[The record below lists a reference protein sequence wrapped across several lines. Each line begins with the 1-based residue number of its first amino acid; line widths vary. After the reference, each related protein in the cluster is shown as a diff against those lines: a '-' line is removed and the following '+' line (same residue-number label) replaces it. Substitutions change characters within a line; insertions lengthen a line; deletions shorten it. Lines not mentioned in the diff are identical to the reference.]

1 MSDTT
6 PDASRPTA
14 DRRKRRAI
22 VATITAGTLAL
33 SGVGLVVIPAQAAV
47 STDAAVVINEVYG
60 GGGNNGATYTHDF
73 VELVNVSSTPVALD
87 GWTLQYAAAGADKKF
102 TAQALS
108 GTIASGSTFLVQEA
122 KGEGGATALPVPD
135 ATGTLTISG
144 TTGKIALVSDGT
156 VISGPADAAVVDYV
170 AWGDAASPA
179 AGSPA
184 PATTNATSISR
195 DASHTNTTVNSADFT
210 AGDPS
215 PQNSSLGT
223 EPTPAPTG
231 TATPSPTPTTTATPT
246 PQPTS
251 TGTPGAETITPIAAI
266 QGTGDTTPLN
276 GQTVTTE
283 GVVTAHYATG
293 GYNGYVI
300 QTPGAGGAIDL
311 GAHTVSDAVFV
322 YAKTPAVAGEVALGD
337 TVRVT
342 GRAGEFNGLTQ
353 LSVESGAAR
362 KIDAAVAPKPVVLD
376 TWPTSTAQRETL
388 ESMLVDVAGTF
399 TVTNTNN
406 TNRYGEVGLAAG
418 PGVLRQ
424 PTDVARPGTDEAAA
438 VAADNLA
445 RGVVL
450 DDGGSLDY
458 AARADNGA
466 GPLIN
471 GDLTPAYVTL
481 DKPVVVG
488 ATATLTGSFVLDY
501 RNNAWK
507 LNPVSFL
514 AGDGTTQGQASFTNP
529 RTAAPAAVGS
539 DLSVGS
545 FNVLNYFTSLGSS
558 NADCQPYTDRA
569 GDGTNVRGGCDLRGA
584 WDAADLARQ
593 QSKVVSAINT
603 LDAAVVGLME
613 IENSAKTTPST
624 PDNAVSTLVD
634 ALNAAAG
641 SAKWAYVPAS
651 AQLPDAAEQDVIRNA
666 IIYQPSRVNPVGD
679 ALALG
684 TLSGSGQAFDNAREP
699 IAQKFAPAGGGEPFL
714 FVVNHFKS
722 KGSSGATGA
731 QADQKDGQG
740 AWNPARVAQAT
751 ALRDWVAS
759 LTSNGDAAILVGD
772 FNSYTHEDPLTV
784 LYDAGYTDAESALEV
799 GRSTYSFDGLSGSLD
814 HVLLNAAA
822 WKRVTGGDVWNI
834 NSGESVALEYSRY
847 NNHGT
852 LFWQEGPYR
861 SSDHDPLKVG
871 LSAGSVAPTKIDIL
885 TINDFHGR
893 IEAGTQ
899 GEAGA
904 AVLAGA
910 VAAKKADN
918 PNTVLVSAGD
928 NIGASTFTSLIQQD
942 APTIDALKAAGLEV
956 SAVGNHEFDRGFADL
971 KNRVLPRFGGNTD
984 VTDVTPEQIAA
995 GSPYALGANVYQ
1007 KGTKTPV
1014 LPEYTVKAVD
1024 GVRVAFIGTVT
1035 TDTARM
1041 VDPAGIAD
1049 IDFGDQLEAA
1059 NRVAARIADGDLA
1072 DVTVLLTHSGS
1083 SVSNQCDAVSTD
1095 PSDFG
1100 TLIRG
1105 ASAHIDAIVSA
1116 HTHQTYACD
1125 VQVAST
1131 GKLRPVIQASEYGK
1145 ALGQLSLT
1153 YDSEKHELVS
1163 ATGSTQLLA
1172 GAYPADATVASMV
1185 AGFSAEANTIGAQPV
1200 GTITADI
1207 LRGGTKG
1214 SDRGVE
1220 STMGNTVAD
1229 IYLWATSTNPAY
1241 AGKKAQIA
1249 LMNPGGLRA
1258 DLIRT
1263 GDGTVTYKQ
1272 LADVQP
1278 FANTLVTVTLTGAQ
1292 LKDILT
1298 RQWQA
1303 TGDRPKLHL
1312 GVSTGFTY
1320 EYTEDAPPAGQ
1331 TASRSGHIVS
1341 MSLDGTKITD
1351 ADTFTVVTN
1360 SFLANGGD
1368 GFTPFAEGTDRT
1380 DTGQVDLDA
1389 TLAYAKAINPIAPSP
1404 IGRSVLVTG
1413 STPTPEPTSSASP
1426 TGAPTASPSPSPTG
1440 APTGAPSPSP
1450 STTSPSTGGS
1460 AVGVSTAGLSAD
1472 GRIERGASFT
1482 VTLTGLGAF
1491 EQVVATLNSEP
1502 IVITGI
1508 PAADANGRV
1517 SFTVDV
1523 PTALSVGTHHLI
1535 VLGADGRVVLNL
1547 PLQVVGEGTLATTG
1561 AELPWGLAFGGAFLL
1576 AAGLVLAMTRR
1587 RRVTV
1592 G

>member
-1 MSDTT
+1 MYAAPACCMPNQGEHVSDTT
-6 PDASRPTA
+6 PDAPRPHA
-14 DRRKRRAI
+14 ERRKRRAI
-22 VATITAGTLAL
+22 VASITAGALAA
-33 SGVGLVVIPAQAAV
+33 SGIGLAAIPAQATV
-47 STDAAVVINEVYG
+47 SASAAVVINEVYG

-73 VELVNVSSTPVALD
+73 VELVNVSSAPVNLD
-87 GWTLQYAAAGADKKF
+87 GWTLQYAAASSGKTFA
-102 TAQALS
+102 AHALS
-108 GTIASGSTFLVQEA
+108 GAIAAGGSFLVQEA
-122 KGEGGATALPVPD
+122 KGAGGTTALPTPD
-135 ATGTLTISG
+135 ATGTLNLSG
-144 TTGKIALVSDGT
+144 TTGKVALVSTST
-156 VISGPADAAVVDYV
+156 VISGPSDVDVVDYV
-170 AWGDAASPA
+170 AWGSAASPA

-184 PATTNATSISR
+184 PETSNATSISR
-195 DASHTNTTVNSADFT
+195 DATHTNTAVNSADFT
-210 AGDPS
+210 AGEPT
-215 PQNSSLGT
+215 PQNSASG
-223 EPTPAPTG
+223 
-231 TATPSPTPTTTATPT
+231 SPTPTPTGTGSPTPT
-246 PQPTS
+246 PTS
-251 TGTPGAETITPIAAI
+251 TDTPGDSTITPIAAI
-266 QGTGDTTPLN
+266 QGAGDTTPLN

-283 GVVTAHYATG
+283 GVVTAHYPVG

-300 QTPGAGGAIDL
+300 QTPGTGGAVDL
-311 GAHTVSDAVFV
+311 GSHTASDAIFV
-322 YAKTPAVAGEVALGD
+322 YTKTSGVADEVALGD

-342 GRAGEFNGLTQ
+342 GTAGEFNGLTQ
-353 LSVESGAAR
+353 LTVDAGKAT
-362 KIDAAVAPKPVVLD
+362 KIADAAKPTPVTLT
-376 TWPTSTAQRETL
+376 TWPSAIAQRESL
-388 ESMLVDVAGTF
+388 ESMLVSVSSTF

-418 PGVLRQ
+418 AGVLRQ
-424 PTDVARPGTDEAAA
+424 PTDVARPGSSEAEA

-445 RGVVL
+445 RGVIL

-458 AARADNGA
+458 AARANRGA
-466 GPLIN
+466 GALLN
-471 GDLTPAYVTL
+471 GDLTPAYVSL

-488 ATATLTGSFVLDY
+488 GTATLSGSFVLDY

-514 AGDGTTQGQASFTNP
+514 PGDGTTQGQATFTNP
-529 RTAAPAAVGS
+529 RTAAPASVGG

-545 FNVLNYFTSLGSS
+545 FNVLNYFTTLGSS
-558 NADCQPYTDRA
+558 NASCTPYTDRA
-569 GDGTNVRGGCDLRGA
+569 GVGTNVRTGCDLRGA
-584 WDAADLARQ
+584 WGAADLARQ
-593 QSKVVSAINT
+593 QSKIVSAINT
-603 LDAAVVGLME
+603 LDASVVGLME

-624 PDNAVSTLVD
+624 PDKALSTLVD

-641 SAKWAYVPAS
+641 SQKWAYVPAS

-666 IIYQPSRVNPVGD
+666 IIYQPARVERTGD

-699 IAQKFAPAGGGEPFL
+699 IAQKFTPVAGGEPFL

-722 KGSSGATGA
+722 KGSSGASGA
-731 QADQKDGQG
+731 QTDQKDGQG

-759 LTSNGDAAILVGD
+759 LTSSGDAAVLAGD
-772 FNSYTHEDPLTV
+772 FNSYTKEDPLSV
-784 LYDAGYTDAESALEV
+784 LYDAGYVDAESGLEL

-814 HVLLNAAA
+814 HVLLNDAA

-852 LFWQEGPYR
+852 LFWQDGPYR

-871 LSAGSVAPTKIDIL
+871 LSAGKTAATTIDIL

-893 IEAGTQ
+893 IEAGSQ

-910 VAAKKADN
+910 VKAKKAKN
-918 PNTVLVSAGD
+918 PNTLLVSAGD

-971 KNRVLPRFGGNTD
+971 KNRVVPRFGGDTA
-984 VTDVTPEQIAA
+984 PS
-995 GSPYALGANVYQ
+995 GSPFALGANVYQ
-1007 KGTKTPV
+1007 KGTTTPA
-1014 LPEYTVKAVD
+1014 LPEYTVKTID

-1041 VDPAGIAD
+1041 VDPKGIDD
-1049 IDFGDQLEAA
+1049 IEFGDQLVAA
-1059 NRVAARIADGDLA
+1059 NRVAAKIADGNLA

-1083 SVSNQCDAVSTD
+1083 SVSNKCDAVATD

-1145 ALGQLSLT
+1145 ALGQLSVQ
-1153 YDSEKHELVS
+1153 YDKKAHELLSV
-1163 ATGSTQLLA
+1163 TGTTEVLA
-1172 GAYPADATVASMV
+1172 KAYPADAEVAALV
-1185 AGFSAEANTIGAQPV
+1185 AGFSAAANTIGAEPV
-1200 GTITADI
+1200 GKITTSI
-1207 LRGGTKG
+1207 VRGGTKG

-1229 IYLWATSTNPAY
+1229 IYLWATSANPAY

-1258 DLIRT
+1258 DLTYT
-1263 GDGTVTYKQ
+1263 GDGTVNYKQ

-1312 GVSTGFTY
+1312 GVSQGFSY

-1341 MSLDGTKITD
+1341 MSLNGKQIADG
-1351 ADTFTVVTN
+1351 DTFTVVTN

-1368 GFTPFAEGTDRT
+1368 GFTPFAQGTDRT
-1380 DTGQVDLDA
+1380 DTGQIDLQA
-1389 TLAYAKAINPIAPSP
+1389 TLAYAKEITPIAPSAL
-1404 IGRSVLVTG
+1404 GRAKLVT
-1413 STPTPEPTSSASP
+1413 STTPTPDPTATASP
-1426 TGAPTASPSPSPTG
+1426 TA

-1450 STTSPSTGGS
+1450 SSTLPSTGGTT
-1460 AVGVSTAGLSAD
+1460 AGVSTTGLSAG
-1472 GRIERGASFT
+1472 GRIERGGSFT

-1491 EQVVATLNSEP
+1491 EQVAATLNSQP

-1508 PAADANGRV
+1508 PAADAGGRV
-1517 SFTVDV
+1517 TFTVTV
-1523 PTALSVGTHHLI
+1523 PRTLEVGTHHLI
-1535 VLGADGRVVLNL
+1535 VLGADGRVLLNL
-1547 PLQVVGEGTLATTG
+1547 PVQVVGEGTLATTG
-1561 AELPWGLAFGGAFLL
+1561 AELPWGIAFGGAFLL
-1576 AAGLVLAMTRR
+1576 AAGLMLAMMRR
-1587 RRVTV
+1587 RRTTI

>member
-1 MSDTT
+1 M
-6 PDASRPTA
+6 RPTA
-14 DRRKRRAI
+14 ERRKRRSI
-22 VATITAGTLAL
+22 VAAITAGALAL
-33 SGVGLVVIPAQAAV
+33 TGAGLAALPARAAV
-47 STDAAVVINEVYG
+47 SADAAVLINEVYG
-60 GGGNNGATYTHDF
+60 GGGNSKATYTHDF
-73 VELVNVSSTPVALD
+73 VELVNVSSAPVSLD
-87 GWTLQYAAAGADKKF
+87 GWTLQYAAAGGDNKF
-102 TAQALS
+102 SAQPLS
-108 GTIASGSTFLVQEA
+108 GTIAAGRTFLVQEA
-122 KGEGGATALPVPD
+122 KGQGGTTPLPTPD
-135 ATGTLTISG
+135 AVGSLALSG
-144 TTGKIALVSDGT
+144 TTGKVALVSSAT
-156 VISGPADAAVVDYV
+156 IVTGPSDADVVDYV
-170 AWGDAASPA
+170 AWGSSATPA

-184 PATTNATSISR
+184 PGTENPTSISR
-195 DASHTNTTVNSADFT
+195 NASHTNTAVNSADFAVGAPT
-210 AGDPS
+210 
-215 PQNSSLGT
+215 PQNSAAGA
-223 EPTPAPTG
+223 EPTPGPTG
-231 TATPSPTPTTTATPT
+231 TASPTPQPSATSTPTPT

-251 TGTPGAETITPIAAI
+251 TAPAGTDTITPIAAI
-266 QGTGDTTPLN
+266 QGSADKTPLN

-300 QTPGAGGAIDL
+300 QTPGTGGTVDL
-311 GAHTVSDAVFV
+311 STHTASDAIFV
-322 YAKTPAVAGEVALGD
+322 YAKTSAVASEVALGD

-342 GRAGEFNGLTQ
+342 GKASEFNGLTQ
-353 LSVESGAAR
+353 LTVDAGTAR
-362 KIDAAVAPKPVVLD
+362 KIDAAAAPKPVVLS
-376 TWPTSTAQRETL
+376 TWPASTAQRESL
-388 ESMLVDVAGTF
+388 ESMLVSVTGTF

-418 PGVLRQ
+418 SGVLRQ
-424 PTDVARPGTDEAAA
+424 PTDVARPGSSEAAA
-438 VAADNLA
+438 VTADNLA

-458 AARADNGA
+458 AARANNGTGA
-466 GPLIN
+466 LLN
-471 GDLTPAYVTL
+471 GDLTPAYVSL

-488 ATATLTGSFVLDY
+488 GTASLSGAFVLDY
-501 RNNAWK
+501 RNNTWK

-514 AGDGTTQGQASFTNP
+514 AGDGKTQGQASFTNP
-529 RTAAPAAVGS
+529 RTAAPASVGG

-545 FNVLNYFTSLGSS
+545 FNVLNYFTTLGSS
-558 NADCQPYTDRA
+558 DASCQPYTDRA
-569 GDGTNVRGGCDLRGA
+569 GVGTNVRGGCDLRGA
-584 WDAADLARQ
+584 WGAADLARQ
-593 QSKVVSAINT
+593 QSKIVSAINT
-603 LDAAVVGLME
+603 LDASVVGLME
-613 IENSAKTTPST
+613 IENSAKST
-624 PDNAVSTLVD
+624 PATPDKAVSTLVA

-641 SAKWAYVPAS
+641 SEKWAYVPAS
-651 AQLPDAAEQDVIRNA
+651 AQLPDASQQDVIRNA
-666 IIYQPSRVNPVGD
+666 IIYQPARVAPVGD

-684 TLSGSGQAFDNAREP
+684 TQSGSGQAFDNAREP
-699 IAQKFAPAGGGEPFL
+699 IAQKFAPAAGGEPFL

-722 KGSSGATGA
+722 KGSSGASGS

-751 ALRDWVAS
+751 ALRDWVS
-759 LTSNGDAAILVGD
+759 SITTTGEAAVLVGD
-772 FNSYTHEDPLTV
+772 FNSYTQEDPLKV
-784 LYDAGYTDAESALEV
+784 LYDAGYTDAESALKV
-799 GRSTYSFDGLSGSLD
+799 GRSTYSFDGLAGSLD

-822 WKRVTGGDVWNI
+822 GKRVTGGDVWNI

-852 LFWQEGPYR
+852 LFWQDVPYR

-871 LSAGSVAPTKIDIL
+871 LSARKSAPTKIDIL

-893 IEAGTQ
+893 IEPGSQ

-910 VAAKKADN
+910 VAAKKAKN
-918 PNTVLVSAGD
+918 PNTLLVSAGD

-942 APTIDALKAAGLEV
+942 SPTIDALKAAGLEV
-956 SAVGNHEFDRGFADL
+956 SAVGNHEFDRGFTDL
-971 KNRVLPRFGGNTD
+971 KSRVLPRFGGNTD
-984 VTDVTPEQIAA
+984 PANVTDAQITA
-995 GSPYALGANVYQ
+995 GSPFALGANVYK
-1007 KGTKTPV
+1007 KGTTTPV
-1014 LPEYTVKAVD
+1014 LPEYTVKTIG

-1041 VDPAGIAD
+1041 VDPKGID
-1049 IDFGDQLEAA
+1049 GIEFGDQLDAA
-1059 NRVAARIADGDLA
+1059 NRVATTIADGNLA

-1083 SVSNQCDAVSTD
+1083 SVSNQCDAVATD

-1105 ASAHIDAIVSA
+1105 ASSHIDAIVSA
-1116 HTHQTYACD
+1116 HTHQTYACN
-1125 VQVAST
+1125 VQVGSS

-1145 ALGQLSLT
+1145 ALGQLSLQ
-1153 YDSEKHELVS
+1153 YDTDAHELVS
-1163 ATGSTQLLA
+1163 ATGSTQALA
-1172 GAYPADATVASMV
+1172 KAYPADAAVASMV
-1185 AGFSAEANTIGAQPV
+1185 AAFTAQANTIGSKPV
-1200 GTITADI
+1200 GVITADI
-1207 LRGGTKG
+1207 LRGGKGG

-1229 IYLWATSTNPAY
+1229 IYLWATSTNPGY
-1241 AGKKAQIA
+1241 AGTKAQIA

-1258 DLIRT
+1258 DLVRS
-1263 GDGTVTYKQ
+1263 GDGTVTFKD
-1272 LADVQP
+1272 LAAVQP

-1298 RQWQA
+1298 RQWQS

-1312 GVSTGFTY
+1312 GVSKGFTY
-1320 EYTEDAPPAGQ
+1320 EYTEDAPLAGQ

-1341 MSLDGTKITD
+1341 MSLDGKKISD

-1368 GFTPFAEGTDRT
+1368 GFTPFAQGTART

-1389 TLAYAKAINPIAPSP
+1389 TLAYAAAVTPMTPSP
-1404 IGRSVLVTG
+1404 LGRAVLVTAT
-1413 STPTPEPTSSASP
+1413 TPTPGPTSSASP
-1426 TGAPTASPSPSPTG
+1426 TGSPSTTG

-1450 STTSPSTGGS
+1450 STTLPSTGG
-1460 AVGVSTAGLSAD
+1460 AAAGVSTAGLSAD

-1482 VTLTGLGAF
+1482 VTLTGLGAR
-1491 EQVVATLNSEP
+1491 EQVVATLNSDP

-1508 PAADANGRV
+1508 PAADAAGRV
-1517 SFTVDV
+1517 TFTVTV
-1523 PTALSVGTHHLI
+1523 PSTLPLGTHHLI

-1561 AELPWGLAFGGAFLL
+1561 AELPWGLALGGAFLL
-1576 AAGLVLAMTRR
+1576 AAGLLLAMTRR
-1587 RRVTV
+1587 RRSLM

>member
-1 MSDTT
+1 VSDPT
-6 PDASRPTA
+6 PDAMRPTA
-14 DRRKRRAI
+14 ERRKRRSF
-22 VATITAGTLAL
+22 VAAITAGALAL
-33 SGVGLVVIPAQAAV
+33 TGAGLAALPARAAV
-47 STDAAVVINEVYG
+47 SADAAVLINEVYG
-60 GGGNNGATYTHDF
+60 GGGNSKATYTHDF
-73 VELVNVSSTPVALD
+73 VELVNVSSAPVSLD
-87 GWTLQYAAAGADKKF
+87 GWTLQYAAAGGDKKF
-102 TAQALS
+102 SAQPLS
-108 GTIASGSTFLVQEA
+108 GTIAAGRTFLVQEA
-122 KGEGGATALPVPD
+122 KGQGGTTPLPAPD
-135 ATGTLTISG
+135 AVGSLALSG
-144 TTGKIALVSDGT
+144 TTGKVALVSSSAAIT
-156 VISGPADAAVVDYV
+156 GPNDAGVVDYV
-170 AWGDAASPA
+170 AWGDSATPA

-184 PATTNATSISR
+184 SATENATSISR
-195 DASHTNTTVNSADFT
+195 NASHTNTAVNSADFAVGAPT
-210 AGDPS
+210 
-215 PQNSSLGT
+215 PQNSASGA
-223 EPTPAPTG
+223 EPTPGPTG
-231 TATPSPTPTTTATPT
+231 TASPTPQPTTTSTPT

-251 TGTPGAETITPIAAI
+251 TGTPGTETITSIAAI
-266 QGTGDTTPLN
+266 QGSADKTPLN

-300 QTPGAGGAIDL
+300 QTPGTGGTVDL
-311 GAHTVSDAVFV
+311 STHTASDAIFV
-322 YAKTPAVAGEVALGD
+322 YAKTSAVASEVALGD

-342 GRAGEFNGLTQ
+342 GTAGEFNGLTQ
-353 LSVESGAAR
+353 LTVDAGKAT
-362 KIDAAVAPKPVVLD
+362 KIADAAKPTPVVLT
-376 TWPTSTAQRETL
+376 TWPSAITQRESL
-388 ESMLVDVAGTF
+388 ESMLVSVSSTF

-418 PGVLRQ
+418 AGVLRQ
-424 PTDVARPGTDEAAA
+424 PTDVARPGSSEAEA

-445 RGVVL
+445 RGVIL

-458 AARADNGA
+458 AARANKGA
-466 GPLIN
+466 GALLN
-471 GDLTPAYVTL
+471 GDLTPAYVSL

-488 ATATLTGSFVLDY
+488 GTASLSGAFVLDY

-514 AGDGTTQGQASFTNP
+514 AGDGKTQGQASFTNP
-529 RTAAPAAVGS
+529 RTAAPASVGG

-545 FNVLNYFTSLGSS
+545 FNVLNYFTTLGSS
-558 NADCQPYTDRA
+558 DASCQPYTDRA
-569 GDGTNVRGGCDLRGA
+569 GVGTNVRGGCDLRGA
-584 WDAADLARQ
+584 WGAADLARQ
-593 QSKVVSAINT
+593 QSKIVSAINT
-603 LDAAVVGLME
+603 LDASVVGLME
-613 IENSAKTTPST
+613 IENSAKSTPST
-624 PDNAVSTLVD
+624 PDKAVSTLVA

-641 SAKWAYVPAS
+641 SEKWAYVPAS
-651 AQLPDAAEQDVIRNA
+651 AQLPDASQQDVIRNA
-666 IIYQPSRVNPVGD
+666 IIYQPARVAPVGD

-684 TLSGSGQAFDNAREP
+684 TQSGSGQAFDNAREP

-722 KGSSGATGA
+722 KGSSGASGS

-751 ALRDWVAS
+751 ALRDWVS
-759 LTSNGDAAILVGD
+759 SITTTGEAAVLVGD
-772 FNSYTHEDPLTV
+772 FNSYTQEDPLKV
-784 LYDAGYTDAESALEV
+784 LYDAGYTDAESALKV

-822 WKRVTGGDVWNI
+822 GKRVTGGDVWNI

-852 LFWQEGPYR
+852 LFWQDGPYR

-871 LSAGSVAPTKIDIL
+871 LSARKSAPTMIDIL

-893 IEAGTQ
+893 IEAGSQ

-910 VAAKKADN
+910 VAAKKAKN
-918 PNTVLVSAGD
+918 PNTILVSAGD

-942 APTIDALKAAGLEV
+942 SPTIDALKASGLEV
-956 SAVGNHEFDRGFADL
+956 SAVGNHEFDRGFDDL
-971 KNRVLPRFGGNTD
+971 KGRVLPRFGGNTD
-984 VTDVTPEQIAA
+984 VKNVTPEQIAA

-1007 KGTKTPV
+1007 KGTKTPA
-1014 LPEYTVKAVD
+1014 LPEYAVKTID

-1041 VDPAGIAD
+1041 VDPQGIKD

-1059 NRVAARIADGDLA
+1059 NRVADKISNGDLA

-1083 SVSNQCDAVSTD
+1083 SVSNQCDAVATD

-1105 ASAHIDAIVSA
+1105 ASSHIDAIVSA
-1116 HTHQTYACD
+1116 HTHQTYACN
-1125 VQVAST
+1125 VQVGSS
-1131 GKLRPVIQASEYGK
+1131 GKLRPVIQAAEYGK
-1145 ALGQLSLT
+1145 ALGQLSLQ
-1153 YDSEKHELVS
+1153 YDTDAHELVS
-1163 ATGSTQLLA
+1163 ATGSTQALA
-1172 GAYPADATVASMV
+1172 KAYPADAAVASMV
-1185 AGFSAEANTIGAQPV
+1185 AAFTAQASTIGSKPV
-1200 GTITADI
+1200 GAITADI
-1207 LRGGTKG
+1207 LRGGKGG

-1241 AGKKAQIA
+1241 AGTKAQIA

-1258 DLIRT
+1258 DLLRT
-1263 GDGTVTYKQ
+1263 GDGTVTFKE
-1272 LADVQP
+1272 LAAVQP

-1298 RQWQA
+1298 RQWQS

-1312 GVSTGFTY
+1312 GVSKGFTY
-1320 EYTEDAPPAGQ
+1320 EYTEDAPLAGQ

-1341 MSLDGTKITD
+1341 MSLDGKKISD

-1368 GFTPFAEGTDRT
+1368 GFTPFAQGTART

-1389 TLAYAKAINPIAPSP
+1389 TLAYAAAVKPMAPSP
-1404 IGRSVLVTG
+1404 VGRAVLVT
-1413 STPTPEPTSSASP
+1413 TTVPTPDPTSSASP
-1426 TGAPTASPSPSPTG
+1426 TGSPSPTG
-1440 APTGAPSPSP
+1440 APTGAPSPAP
-1450 STTSPSTGGS
+1450 STTLPSTGG
-1460 AVGVSTAGLSAD
+1460 AAAGVSSAGLSAD

-1482 VTLTGLGAF
+1482 VTLTGLGAR
-1491 EQVVATLNSEP
+1491 EQVVATLNSDP

-1508 PAADANGRV
+1508 PAADAAGRV
-1517 SFTVDV
+1517 TFTVTV
-1523 PTALSVGTHHLI
+1523 PSTLPLGTHHLI

-1561 AELPWGLAFGGAFLL
+1561 AELPWGLALGGAFLL
-1576 AAGLVLAMTRR
+1576 AAGLLLAMTRR
-1587 RRVTV
+1587 RRSLM

>member
-1 MSDTT
+1 MSDPT
-6 PDASRPTA
+6 PDAMRPTA
-14 DRRKRRAI
+14 ERRKRRSF
-22 VATITAGTLAL
+22 VAAITAGALAL
-33 SGVGLVVIPAQAAV
+33 TGAGLAALPARAAV
-47 STDAAVVINEVYG
+47 SADAAVLINEVYG
-60 GGGNNGATYTHDF
+60 GGGNSKATYTHDF
-73 VELVNVSSTPVALD
+73 VELVNVSSAPVSLD
-87 GWTLQYAAAGADKKF
+87 GWTLQYAAAGGDNKF
-102 TAQALS
+102 SAQPLS
-108 GTIASGSTFLVQEA
+108 GTIAAGRTFLVQEA
-122 KGEGGATALPVPD
+122 KGQGGTTPLPTPD
-135 ATGTLTISG
+135 AVGSLALSG
-144 TTGKIALVSDGT
+144 TTGKVALVSSSAAIT
-156 VISGPADAAVVDYV
+156 GPNDAGVVDYV
-170 AWGDAASPA
+170 AWGDSATPA

-184 PATTNATSISR
+184 SATENATSISR
-195 DASHTNTTVNSADFT
+195 NASHTNTAVNSADFAVGAPT
-210 AGDPS
+210 
-215 PQNSSLGT
+215 PQNSASGA
-223 EPTPAPTG
+223 EPTPGPTG
-231 TATPSPTPTTTATPT
+231 TASPTPQPTTTSTPT

-251 TGTPGAETITPIAAI
+251 TGTPGTETITSIAAI
-266 QGTGDTTPLN
+266 QGSADKTPLN

-300 QTPGAGGAIDL
+300 QTPGTGGTVDL
-311 GAHTVSDAVFV
+311 STHTASDAIFV
-322 YAKTPAVAGEVALGD
+322 YAKTSAVASEVALGD

-342 GRAGEFNGLTQ
+342 GTAGEFNGLTQ
-353 LSVESGAAR
+353 LTVDAGKAT
-362 KIDAAVAPKPVVLD
+362 KIADAAKPTPVVLT
-376 TWPTSTAQRETL
+376 TWPSAITQRESL
-388 ESMLVDVAGTF
+388 ESMLVSVSSTF

-418 PGVLRQ
+418 AGVLRQ
-424 PTDVARPGTDEAAA
+424 PTDVARPGSSEAEA

-445 RGVVL
+445 RGVIL

-458 AARADNGA
+458 AARANKGA
-466 GPLIN
+466 GALLN
-471 GDLTPAYVTL
+471 GDLTPAYVSL

-488 ATATLTGSFVLDY
+488 GPASLSGTFVLDY

-514 AGDGTTQGQASFTNP
+514 AGDGKTQGQASFTNP
-529 RTAAPAAVGS
+529 RTAAPASVGG

-545 FNVLNYFTSLGSS
+545 FNVLNYFTTLGSS
-558 NADCQPYTDRA
+558 DASCQPYTDRA
-569 GDGTNVRGGCDLRGA
+569 GVGTNVRGGCDLRGA
-584 WDAADLARQ
+584 WGAADLARQ
-593 QSKVVSAINT
+593 QSKIVSAINT
-603 LDAAVVGLME
+603 LDASVVGLME
-613 IENSAKTTPST
+613 IENSAKSTPST
-624 PDNAVSTLVD
+624 PDKAVSTLVA

-641 SAKWAYVPAS
+641 SEKWAYVPAS
-651 AQLPDAAEQDVIRNA
+651 AQLPDASQQDVIRNA
-666 IIYQPSRVNPVGD
+666 IIYQPARVAPVGD

-684 TLSGSGQAFDNAREP
+684 TQSGSGQAFDNAREP

-722 KGSSGATGA
+722 KGSSGASGS

-751 ALRDWVAS
+751 ALRDWVS
-759 LTSNGDAAILVGD
+759 SITTTGEAAVLVGD
-772 FNSYTHEDPLTV
+772 FNSYTQEDPLKV
-784 LYDAGYTDAESALEV
+784 LYDAGYTDAESALKV

-822 WKRVTGGDVWNI
+822 GKRVTGGDVWNI

-852 LFWQEGPYR
+852 LFWQDGPYR

-871 LSAGSVAPTKIDIL
+871 LSARKSAPTMIDIL

-893 IEAGTQ
+893 IEAGSQ

-910 VAAKKADN
+910 VAAKKAKN
-918 PNTVLVSAGD
+918 PNTILVSAGD

-942 APTIDALKAAGLEV
+942 SPTIDALKASGLEV
-956 SAVGNHEFDRGFADL
+956 SAVGNHEFDRGFDDL
-971 KNRVLPRFGGNTD
+971 KGRVLPRFGGNTD
-984 VTDVTPEQIAA
+984 VKNVTPEQIAA

-1007 KGTKTPV
+1007 KGTKTPA
-1014 LPEYTVKAVD
+1014 LPEYAVKTID

-1041 VDPAGIAD
+1041 VDPQGIKD

-1059 NRVAARIADGDLA
+1059 NRVADKISNGDLA

-1083 SVSNQCDAVSTD
+1083 SVSNQCDAVATD

-1105 ASAHIDAIVSA
+1105 ASSHIDAIVSA
-1116 HTHQTYACD
+1116 HTHQTYACN
-1125 VQVAST
+1125 VQVGSS
-1131 GKLRPVIQASEYGK
+1131 GKLRPVIQAAEYGK
-1145 ALGQLSLT
+1145 ALGQLSLQ
-1153 YDSEKHELVS
+1153 YDTDAHELVS
-1163 ATGSTQLLA
+1163 ATGSTQALA
-1172 GAYPADATVASMV
+1172 KAYPADAAVASMV
-1185 AGFSAEANTIGAQPV
+1185 AGFTAQAITIGSKPV
-1200 GTITADI
+1200 GAITADI
-1207 LRGGTKG
+1207 LRGGKGG

-1241 AGKKAQIA
+1241 AGTKAQIA

-1258 DLIRT
+1258 DLLRT
-1263 GDGTVTYKQ
+1263 GDGTVTFKE
-1272 LADVQP
+1272 LAAVQP

-1298 RQWQA
+1298 RQWQS

-1312 GVSTGFTY
+1312 GVSKGFTY
-1320 EYTEDAPPAGQ
+1320 EYTEDAPLAGQ

-1341 MSLDGTKITD
+1341 MSLDGKKISD

-1368 GFTPFAEGTDRT
+1368 GFTPFAQGTART

-1389 TLAYAKAINPIAPSP
+1389 TLAYAAAVKPMAPSP
-1404 IGRSVLVTG
+1404 VGRAVLVT
-1413 STPTPEPTSSASP
+1413 TTAPTPDPTSSASP
-1426 TGAPTASPSPSPTG
+1426 TGSPSPTG

-1450 STTSPSTGGS
+1450 STTLPSTGG
-1460 AVGVSTAGLSAD
+1460 AAAGVSSAGLSAD

-1482 VTLTGLGAF
+1482 VTLTGLGAR
-1491 EQVVATLNSEP
+1491 EQVVATLNSDP

-1508 PAADANGRV
+1508 PAADAAGRV
-1517 SFTVDV
+1517 TFTVTV
-1523 PTALSVGTHHLI
+1523 PSTLPLGTHHLI

-1561 AELPWGLAFGGAFLL
+1561 AELPWGLALGGAFLL
-1576 AAGLVLAMTRR
+1576 AAGLLLAMTRR
-1587 RRVTV
+1587 RRSLM

>member
-1 MSDTT
+1 MSDPT
-6 PDASRPTA
+6 PDAMRPTA
-14 DRRKRRAI
+14 ERRKRRSF
-22 VATITAGTLAL
+22 VAAITAGALAL
-33 SGVGLVVIPAQAAV
+33 TGAGLAALPARAAV
-47 STDAAVVINEVYG
+47 SADAAVLINEVYG
-60 GGGNNGATYTHDF
+60 GGGNSKATYTHDF
-73 VELVNVSSTPVALD
+73 VELVNVSSAPVSLD
-87 GWTLQYAAAGADKKF
+87 GWTLQYAAAGGDKKF
-102 TAQALS
+102 SAQPLS
-108 GTIASGSTFLVQEA
+108 GTIAAGRTFLVQEA
-122 KGEGGATALPVPD
+122 KGQGGTTPLPAPD
-135 ATGTLTISG
+135 AVGSLALSG
-144 TTGKIALVSDGT
+144 TTGKVALVSSSAAIT
-156 VISGPADAAVVDYV
+156 GPNDAGVVDYV
-170 AWGDAASPA
+170 AWGDSATPA

-184 PATTNATSISR
+184 SATENATSISR
-195 DASHTNTTVNSADFT
+195 NASHTNTAVNSADFAVGAPT
-210 AGDPS
+210 
-215 PQNSSLGT
+215 PQNSASGA
-223 EPTPAPTG
+223 EPTPGPTG
-231 TATPSPTPTTTATPT
+231 TASPTPQPTTTSTPT

-251 TGTPGAETITPIAAI
+251 TGTPGTETITSIAAI
-266 QGTGDTTPLN
+266 QGSADKTPLN

-300 QTPGAGGAIDL
+300 QTPGTGGTVDL
-311 GAHTVSDAVFV
+311 STHTASDAIFV
-322 YAKTPAVAGEVALGD
+322 YAKTSAVASEVALGD

-342 GRAGEFNGLTQ
+342 GTAGEFNGLTQ
-353 LSVESGAAR
+353 LTVDAGKAT
-362 KIDAAVAPKPVVLD
+362 KIADAAKPTPVVLT
-376 TWPTSTAQRETL
+376 TWPSAITQRESL
-388 ESMLVDVAGTF
+388 ESMLVSVSSTF

-418 PGVLRQ
+418 AGVLRQ
-424 PTDVARPGTDEAAA
+424 PTDVARPGSSEAEA

-445 RGVVL
+445 RGVIL

-458 AARADNGA
+458 AARANKGA
-466 GPLIN
+466 GALLN
-471 GDLTPAYVTL
+471 GDLTPAYVSL

-488 ATATLTGSFVLDY
+488 GTASLSGAFVLDY

-514 AGDGTTQGQASFTNP
+514 AGDGKTQGQASFTNP
-529 RTAAPAAVGS
+529 RTAAPASVGG

-545 FNVLNYFTSLGSS
+545 FNVLNYFTTLGSS
-558 NADCQPYTDRA
+558 DASCQPYTDRA
-569 GDGTNVRGGCDLRGA
+569 GVGTNVRGGCDLRGA
-584 WDAADLARQ
+584 WGAADLARQ
-593 QSKVVSAINT
+593 QSKIVSAINT
-603 LDAAVVGLME
+603 LDASVVGLME
-613 IENSAKTTPST
+613 IENSAKSTPST
-624 PDNAVSTLVD
+624 PDKAVSTLVA

-641 SAKWAYVPAS
+641 SEKWAYVPAS
-651 AQLPDAAEQDVIRNA
+651 AQLPDASQQDVIRNA
-666 IIYQPSRVNPVGD
+666 IIYQPARVAPVGD

-684 TLSGSGQAFDNAREP
+684 TQSGSGQAFDNAREP

-722 KGSSGATGA
+722 KGSSGASGS

-751 ALRDWVAS
+751 ALRDWVS
-759 LTSNGDAAILVGD
+759 SITTTGEAAVLVGD
-772 FNSYTHEDPLTV
+772 FNSYTQEDPLKV
-784 LYDAGYTDAESALEV
+784 LYDAGYTDAESALKV

-822 WKRVTGGDVWNI
+822 GKRVTGGDVWNI

-852 LFWQEGPYR
+852 LFWQDGPYR

-871 LSAGSVAPTKIDIL
+871 LSARKSAPTMIDIL

-893 IEAGTQ
+893 IEAGSQ

-910 VAAKKADN
+910 VAAKKAKN
-918 PNTVLVSAGD
+918 PNTILVSAGD

-942 APTIDALKAAGLEV
+942 SPTIDALKASGLEV
-956 SAVGNHEFDRGFADL
+956 SAVGNHEFDRGFDDL
-971 KNRVLPRFGGNTD
+971 KGRVLPRFGGNTD
-984 VTDVTPEQIAA
+984 VKNVTPEQIAA

-1007 KGTKTPV
+1007 KGTKTPA
-1014 LPEYTVKAVD
+1014 LPEYAVKTID

-1041 VDPAGIAD
+1041 VDPQGIKD

-1059 NRVAARIADGDLA
+1059 NRVADKISNGDLA

-1083 SVSNQCDAVSTD
+1083 SVSNQCDAVATD

-1105 ASAHIDAIVSA
+1105 ASSHIDAIVSA
-1116 HTHQTYACD
+1116 HTHQTYACN
-1125 VQVAST
+1125 VQVGSS
-1131 GKLRPVIQASEYGK
+1131 GKLRPVIQAAEYGK
-1145 ALGQLSLT
+1145 ALGQLSLQ
-1153 YDSEKHELVS
+1153 YDTDAHELVS
-1163 ATGSTQLLA
+1163 ATGSTQALA
-1172 GAYPADATVASMV
+1172 KAYPADAAVASMV
-1185 AGFSAEANTIGAQPV
+1185 AAFTAQASTIGSKPV
-1200 GTITADI
+1200 GAITADI
-1207 LRGGTKG
+1207 LRGGKGG

-1241 AGKKAQIA
+1241 AGTKAQIA

-1258 DLIRT
+1258 DLLRT
-1263 GDGTVTYKQ
+1263 GDGTVTFKE
-1272 LADVQP
+1272 LAAVQP

-1298 RQWQA
+1298 RQWQS

-1312 GVSTGFTY
+1312 GVSKGFTY
-1320 EYTEDAPPAGQ
+1320 EYTEDAPLAGQ

-1341 MSLDGTKITD
+1341 MSLDGKKISD

-1368 GFTPFAEGTDRT
+1368 GFTPFAQGTART

-1389 TLAYAKAINPIAPSP
+1389 TLAYAAAVKPMAPSP
-1404 IGRSVLVTG
+1404 VGRAVLVT
-1413 STPTPEPTSSASP
+1413 TTVPTPDPTSSASP
-1426 TGAPTASPSPSPTG
+1426 TGSPSPTG
-1440 APTGAPSPSP
+1440 APTGAPSPAP
-1450 STTSPSTGGS
+1450 STTLPSTGG
-1460 AVGVSTAGLSAD
+1460 AAAGVSSAGLSAD

-1482 VTLTGLGAF
+1482 VTLTGLGAR
-1491 EQVVATLNSEP
+1491 EQVVATLNSDP

-1508 PAADANGRV
+1508 PAADAAGRV
-1517 SFTVDV
+1517 TFTVTV
-1523 PTALSVGTHHLI
+1523 PSTLPLGTHHLI

-1561 AELPWGLAFGGAFLL
+1561 AELPWGLALGGAFLL
-1576 AAGLVLAMTRR
+1576 AAGLLLAMTRR
-1587 RRVTV
+1587 RRSLM

>member
-1 MSDTT
+1 M
-6 PDASRPTA
+6 RPTA
-14 DRRKRRAI
+14 ERRKRRSF
-22 VATITAGTLAL
+22 VAAITAGALAL
-33 SGVGLVVIPAQAAV
+33 TGAGLAALPARAAV
-47 STDAAVVINEVYG
+47 SADAAVLINEVYG
-60 GGGNNGATYTHDF
+60 GGGNSKATYTHDF
-73 VELVNVSSTPVALD
+73 VELVNVSSAPVSLD
-87 GWTLQYAAAGADKKF
+87 GWTLQYAAAGGDNKF
-102 TAQALS
+102 SAQPLS
-108 GTIASGSTFLVQEA
+108 GTIAAGRTFLVQEA
-122 KGEGGATALPVPD
+122 KGQGGTTPLPTPD
-135 ATGTLTISG
+135 AVGSLALSG
-144 TTGKIALVSDGT
+144 TTGKVALVSSSAAIT
-156 VISGPADAAVVDYV
+156 GPNDAGVVDYV
-170 AWGDAASPA
+170 AWGDSATPA

-184 PATTNATSISR
+184 SATENATSISR
-195 DASHTNTTVNSADFT
+195 NASHTNTAVNSADFAVGAPT
-210 AGDPS
+210 
-215 PQNSSLGT
+215 PQNSASGA
-223 EPTPAPTG
+223 EPTPGPTG
-231 TATPSPTPTTTATPT
+231 TASPTPQPTTTSTPT

-251 TGTPGAETITPIAAI
+251 TGTPGTETITSIAAI
-266 QGTGDTTPLN
+266 QGSADKTPLN

-300 QTPGAGGAIDL
+300 QTPGTGGTVDL
-311 GAHTVSDAVFV
+311 STHTASDAIFV
-322 YAKTPAVAGEVALGD
+322 YAKTSAVASEVALGD

-342 GRAGEFNGLTQ
+342 GTAGEFNGLTQ
-353 LSVESGAAR
+353 LTVDAGKAT
-362 KIDAAVAPKPVVLD
+362 KIADAAKPTPVVLT
-376 TWPTSTAQRETL
+376 TWPSAITQRESL
-388 ESMLVDVAGTF
+388 ESMLVSVSSTF

-418 PGVLRQ
+418 AGVLRQ
-424 PTDVARPGTDEAAA
+424 PTDVARPGSSEAEA

-445 RGVVL
+445 RGVIL

-458 AARADNGA
+458 AARANKGA
-466 GPLIN
+466 GALLN
-471 GDLTPAYVTL
+471 GDLTPAYVSL

-488 ATATLTGSFVLDY
+488 GTASLSGTFVLDY

-514 AGDGTTQGQASFTNP
+514 AGDGKTQGQASFTNP
-529 RTAAPAAVGS
+529 RTAAPASVGG

-545 FNVLNYFTSLGSS
+545 FNVLNYFTTLGSS
-558 NADCQPYTDRA
+558 DASCQPYTDRA
-569 GDGTNVRGGCDLRGA
+569 GVGTNVRGGCDLRGA
-584 WDAADLARQ
+584 WGAADLARQ
-593 QSKVVSAINT
+593 QSKIVSAINT
-603 LDAAVVGLME
+603 LDASVVGLME
-613 IENSAKTTPST
+613 IENSAKSTPST
-624 PDNAVSTLVD
+624 PDKAVSTLVA

-641 SAKWAYVPAS
+641 SEKWAYVPAS
-651 AQLPDAAEQDVIRNA
+651 AQLPDASQQDVIRNA
-666 IIYQPSRVNPVGD
+666 IIYQPARVAPVGD

-684 TLSGSGQAFDNAREP
+684 TQSGSGQAFDNAREP

-722 KGSSGATGA
+722 KGSSGASGS

-751 ALRDWVAS
+751 ALRDWVS
-759 LTSNGDAAILVGD
+759 SITTTGEAAVLVGD
-772 FNSYTHEDPLTV
+772 FNSYTQEDPLKV
-784 LYDAGYTDAESALEV
+784 LYDAGYTDAESALKV

-814 HVLLNAAA
+814 HVLLNVAAG
-822 WKRVTGGDVWNI
+822 KRVTGGDVWNI

-852 LFWQEGPYR
+852 LFWQDGPYR

-871 LSAGSVAPTKIDIL
+871 LSARKSAPTMIDIL

-893 IEAGTQ
+893 IEAGSQ

-910 VAAKKADN
+910 VAAKKAKN
-918 PNTVLVSAGD
+918 PNTILVSAGD

-942 APTIDALKAAGLEV
+942 SPTIDALKASGLEV
-956 SAVGNHEFDRGFADL
+956 SAVGNHEFDRGFDDL
-971 KNRVLPRFGGNTD
+971 KGRVLPRFGGNTD
-984 VTDVTPEQIAA
+984 VKNVTPEQIAA

-1007 KGTKTPV
+1007 KGTKTPA
-1014 LPEYTVKAVD
+1014 LPEYAVKTID

-1041 VDPAGIAD
+1041 VDPQGIKD

-1059 NRVAARIADGDLA
+1059 NRVADKISNGDLA

-1083 SVSNQCDAVSTD
+1083 SVSNQCDAVATD

-1105 ASAHIDAIVSA
+1105 ASSHIDAIVSA
-1116 HTHQTYACD
+1116 HTHQTYACN
-1125 VQVAST
+1125 VQVGSS
-1131 GKLRPVIQASEYGK
+1131 GKLRPVIQAAEYGK
-1145 ALGQLSLT
+1145 ALGQLSLQ
-1153 YDSEKHELVS
+1153 YDTDAHELVS
-1163 ATGSTQLLA
+1163 ATGSTQALA
-1172 GAYPADATVASMV
+1172 KAYPADAAVASMV
-1185 AGFSAEANTIGAQPV
+1185 AGFTAQAITIGSKPV
-1200 GTITADI
+1200 GAITADI
-1207 LRGGTKG
+1207 LRGGKGG

-1241 AGKKAQIA
+1241 AGTKAQIA

-1258 DLIRT
+1258 DLLRT
-1263 GDGTVTYKQ
+1263 GDGTVTFKE
-1272 LADVQP
+1272 LAAVQP

-1298 RQWQA
+1298 RQWQS

-1312 GVSTGFTY
+1312 GVSKGFTY
-1320 EYTEDAPPAGQ
+1320 EYTEDAPLAGQ

-1341 MSLDGTKITD
+1341 MSLDGKKISD

-1368 GFTPFAEGTDRT
+1368 GFTPFAQGTART

-1389 TLAYAKAINPIAPSP
+1389 TLAYAAAVKPMAPSP
-1404 IGRSVLVTG
+1404 VGRAVLVT
-1413 STPTPEPTSSASP
+1413 TTAPTPDPTSSASP
-1426 TGAPTASPSPSPTG
+1426 TGSPSPTG

-1450 STTSPSTGGS
+1450 STTLPSTGG
-1460 AVGVSTAGLSAD
+1460 AAAGVSSAGLSAD

-1482 VTLTGLGAF
+1482 VTLTGLGAR
-1491 EQVVATLNSEP
+1491 EQVVATLNSDP

-1508 PAADANGRV
+1508 PAADAAGRV
-1517 SFTVDV
+1517 TFTVTV
-1523 PTALSVGTHHLI
+1523 PSTLPLGTHHLI

-1561 AELPWGLAFGGAFLL
+1561 AELPWGLALGGAFLL
-1576 AAGLVLAMTRR
+1576 AAGLLLAMTRR
-1587 RRVTV
+1587 RRSLM

>member
-1 MSDTT
+1 MSDPT
-6 PDASRPTA
+6 PDAMRPTA
-14 DRRKRRAI
+14 ERRKRRSF
-22 VATITAGTLAL
+22 VAAITAGALAL
-33 SGVGLVVIPAQAAV
+33 TGAGLAALPARAAV
-47 STDAAVVINEVYG
+47 SADAAVLINEVYG
-60 GGGNNGATYTHDF
+60 GGGNSKATYTHDF
-73 VELVNVSSTPVALD
+73 VELVNVSSAPVSLD
-87 GWTLQYAAAGADKKF
+87 GWTLQYAAAGGDNKF
-102 TAQALS
+102 SAQPLS
-108 GTIASGSTFLVQEA
+108 GTIAAGRTFLVQEA
-122 KGEGGATALPVPD
+122 KGQGGTTPLPTPD
-135 ATGTLTISG
+135 AVGSLALSG
-144 TTGKIALVSDGT
+144 TTGKVALVSSSAAIT
-156 VISGPADAAVVDYV
+156 GPNDAGVVDYV
-170 AWGDAASPA
+170 AWGDSATPA

-184 PATTNATSISR
+184 SATENATSISR
-195 DASHTNTTVNSADFT
+195 NASHTNTAVNSADFAVGAPT
-210 AGDPS
+210 
-215 PQNSSLGT
+215 PQNSASGA
-223 EPTPAPTG
+223 EPTPGPTG
-231 TATPSPTPTTTATPT
+231 TASPTPQPTTTSTPT

-251 TGTPGAETITPIAAI
+251 TGTPGTETITSIAAI
-266 QGTGDTTPLN
+266 QGSADKTPLN

-300 QTPGAGGAIDL
+300 QTPGTGGTVDL
-311 GAHTVSDAVFV
+311 STHTASDAIFV
-322 YAKTPAVAGEVALGD
+322 YAKTSAVASEVALGD

-342 GRAGEFNGLTQ
+342 GTAGEFNGLTQ
-353 LSVESGAAR
+353 LTVDAGKAT
-362 KIDAAVAPKPVVLD
+362 KIADAAKPTPVVLT
-376 TWPTSTAQRETL
+376 TWPSAITQRESL
-388 ESMLVDVAGTF
+388 ESMLVSVSSTF

-418 PGVLRQ
+418 AGVLRQ
-424 PTDVARPGTDEAAA
+424 PTDVARPGSSEAEA

-445 RGVVL
+445 RGVIL

-458 AARADNGA
+458 AARANKGA
-466 GPLIN
+466 GALLN
-471 GDLTPAYVTL
+471 GDLTPAYVSL

-488 ATATLTGSFVLDY
+488 GTASLSGTFVLDY

-514 AGDGTTQGQASFTNP
+514 AGDGKTQGQASFTNP
-529 RTAAPAAVGS
+529 RTAAPASVGG

-545 FNVLNYFTSLGSS
+545 FNVLNYFTTLGSS
-558 NADCQPYTDRA
+558 DASCQPYTDRA
-569 GDGTNVRGGCDLRGA
+569 GVGTNVRGGCDLRGA
-584 WDAADLARQ
+584 WGAADLARQ
-593 QSKVVSAINT
+593 QSKIVSAINT
-603 LDAAVVGLME
+603 LDASVVGLME
-613 IENSAKTTPST
+613 IENSAKSTPST
-624 PDNAVSTLVD
+624 PDKAVSTLVA

-641 SAKWAYVPAS
+641 SEKWAYVPAS
-651 AQLPDAAEQDVIRNA
+651 AQLPDASQQDVIRNA
-666 IIYQPSRVNPVGD
+666 IIYQPARVAPVGD

-684 TLSGSGQAFDNAREP
+684 TQSGSGQAFDNAREP

-722 KGSSGATGA
+722 KGSSGASGS

-751 ALRDWVAS
+751 ALRDWVS
-759 LTSNGDAAILVGD
+759 SITTTGEAAVLVGD
-772 FNSYTHEDPLTV
+772 FNSYTQEDPLKV
-784 LYDAGYTDAESALEV
+784 LYDAGYTDAESALKV

-822 WKRVTGGDVWNI
+822 GKRVTGGDVWNI

-852 LFWQEGPYR
+852 LFWQDGPYR

-871 LSAGSVAPTKIDIL
+871 LSARKSAPTMIDIL

-893 IEAGTQ
+893 IEAGSQ

-904 AVLAGA
+904 ALLAGA
-910 VAAKKADN
+910 VAAKKAKN
-918 PNTVLVSAGD
+918 PNTILVSAGD

-942 APTIDALKAAGLEV
+942 SPTIDALKASGLEV
-956 SAVGNHEFDRGFADL
+956 SAVGNHEFDRGFDDL
-971 KNRVLPRFGGNTD
+971 KGRVLPRFGGNTD
-984 VTDVTPEQIAA
+984 VKNVTPEQIAA

-1007 KGTKTPV
+1007 KGTKTPA
-1014 LPEYTVKAVD
+1014 LPEYAVKTID

-1041 VDPAGIAD
+1041 VDPQGIKD

-1059 NRVAARIADGDLA
+1059 NRVADKISNGDLA

-1083 SVSNQCDAVSTD
+1083 SVSNQCDAVATD

-1105 ASAHIDAIVSA
+1105 ASSHIDAIVSA
-1116 HTHQTYACD
+1116 HTHQTYACN
-1125 VQVAST
+1125 VQVGSS
-1131 GKLRPVIQASEYGK
+1131 GKLRPVIQAAEYGK
-1145 ALGQLSLT
+1145 ALGQLSLQ
-1153 YDSEKHELVS
+1153 YDTDAHELVS
-1163 ATGSTQLLA
+1163 ATGSTQALA
-1172 GAYPADATVASMV
+1172 KAYPADAAVASMV
-1185 AGFSAEANTIGAQPV
+1185 AGFTAQAITIGSKPV
-1200 GTITADI
+1200 GAITADI
-1207 LRGGTKG
+1207 LRGGKGG

-1241 AGKKAQIA
+1241 AGTKAQIA

-1258 DLIRT
+1258 DLLRT
-1263 GDGTVTYKQ
+1263 GDGTVTFKE
-1272 LADVQP
+1272 LAAVQP

-1298 RQWQA
+1298 RQWQS

-1312 GVSTGFTY
+1312 GVSKGFTY
-1320 EYTEDAPPAGQ
+1320 EYTEDAPLAGQ

-1341 MSLDGTKITD
+1341 MSLDGKKISD

-1368 GFTPFAEGTDRT
+1368 GFTPFAQGTART

-1389 TLAYAKAINPIAPSP
+1389 TLAYAAAVKPMAPSP
-1404 IGRSVLVTG
+1404 VGRAVLVT
-1413 STPTPEPTSSASP
+1413 TTAPTPDPTSSASP
-1426 TGAPTASPSPSPTG
+1426 TGSPSPTG

-1450 STTSPSTGGS
+1450 STTLPSTGG
-1460 AVGVSTAGLSAD
+1460 AAAGVSSAGLSAD

-1482 VTLTGLGAF
+1482 VTLTGLGAR
-1491 EQVVATLNSEP
+1491 EQVVATLNSDP

-1508 PAADANGRV
+1508 PAADAAGRV
-1517 SFTVDV
+1517 TFTVTV
-1523 PTALSVGTHHLI
+1523 PSTLPLGTHHLI

-1561 AELPWGLAFGGAFLL
+1561 AELPWGLALGGAFLL
-1576 AAGLVLAMTRR
+1576 AAGLLLAMTRR
-1587 RRVTV
+1587 RRSLM

>member
-1 MSDTT
+1 M
-6 PDASRPTA
+6 RPTA
-14 DRRKRRAI
+14 ERRKRRSF
-22 VATITAGTLAL
+22 VAAITAGALAL
-33 SGVGLVVIPAQAAV
+33 TGAGLAALPARAAV
-47 STDAAVVINEVYG
+47 SADAAVLINEVYG
-60 GGGNNGATYTHDF
+60 GGGNSKATYTHDF
-73 VELVNVSSTPVALD
+73 VELVNVSSAPVSLD
-87 GWTLQYAAAGADKKF
+87 GWTLQYAAAGGDKKF
-102 TAQALS
+102 SAQPLS
-108 GTIASGSTFLVQEA
+108 GTIAAGRTFLVQEA
-122 KGEGGATALPVPD
+122 KGQGGTTPLPAPD
-135 ATGTLTISG
+135 AVGSLALSG
-144 TTGKIALVSDGT
+144 TTGKVALVSSSAAIT
-156 VISGPADAAVVDYV
+156 GPNDAGVVDYV
-170 AWGDAASPA
+170 AWGDSATPA

-184 PATTNATSISR
+184 SATENATSISR
-195 DASHTNTTVNSADFT
+195 NASHTNTAVNSADFAVGAPT
-210 AGDPS
+210 
-215 PQNSSLGT
+215 PQNSASGA
-223 EPTPAPTG
+223 EPTPGPTG
-231 TATPSPTPTTTATPT
+231 TASPTPQPTTTSTPT

-251 TGTPGAETITPIAAI
+251 TGTPGTETITSIAAI
-266 QGTGDTTPLN
+266 QGSADKTPLN

-300 QTPGAGGAIDL
+300 QTPGTGGTVDL
-311 GAHTVSDAVFV
+311 STHTASDAIFV
-322 YAKTPAVAGEVALGD
+322 YAKTSAVASEVALGD

-342 GRAGEFNGLTQ
+342 GTAGEFNGLTQ
-353 LSVESGAAR
+353 LTVDAGKAT
-362 KIDAAVAPKPVVLD
+362 KIADAAKPTPVVLT
-376 TWPTSTAQRETL
+376 TWPSAITQRESL
-388 ESMLVDVAGTF
+388 ESMLVSVSSTF

-418 PGVLRQ
+418 AGVLRQ
-424 PTDVARPGTDEAAA
+424 PTDVARPGSSEAEA

-445 RGVVL
+445 RGVIL

-458 AARADNGA
+458 AARANKGA
-466 GPLIN
+466 GALLN
-471 GDLTPAYVTL
+471 GDLTPAYVSL

-488 ATATLTGSFVLDY
+488 GTASLSGAFVLDY

-514 AGDGTTQGQASFTNP
+514 AGDGKTQGQASFTNP
-529 RTAAPAAVGS
+529 RTAAPASVGG

-545 FNVLNYFTSLGSS
+545 FNVLNYFTTLGSS
-558 NADCQPYTDRA
+558 DASCQPYTDRA
-569 GDGTNVRGGCDLRGA
+569 GVGTNVRGGCDLRGA
-584 WDAADLARQ
+584 WGAADLARQ
-593 QSKVVSAINT
+593 QSKIVSAINT
-603 LDAAVVGLME
+603 LDASVVGLME
-613 IENSAKTTPST
+613 IENSAKSTPST
-624 PDNAVSTLVD
+624 PDKAVSTLVA

-641 SAKWAYVPAS
+641 SEKWAYVPAS
-651 AQLPDAAEQDVIRNA
+651 AQLPDASQQDVIRNA
-666 IIYQPSRVNPVGD
+666 IIYQPARVAPVGD

-684 TLSGSGQAFDNAREP
+684 TQSGSGQAFDNAREP

-722 KGSSGATGA
+722 KGSSGASGS

-751 ALRDWVAS
+751 ALRDWVS
-759 LTSNGDAAILVGD
+759 SITTTGEAAVLVGD
-772 FNSYTHEDPLTV
+772 FNSYTQEDPLKV
-784 LYDAGYTDAESALEV
+784 LYDAGYTDAESALKV

-822 WKRVTGGDVWNI
+822 GKRVTGGDVWNI

-852 LFWQEGPYR
+852 LFWQDGPYR

-871 LSAGSVAPTKIDIL
+871 LSARKSAPTMIDIL

-893 IEAGTQ
+893 IEAGSQ

-910 VAAKKADN
+910 VAAKKAKN
-918 PNTVLVSAGD
+918 PNTILVSAGD

-942 APTIDALKAAGLEV
+942 SPTIDALKASGLEV
-956 SAVGNHEFDRGFADL
+956 SAVGNHEFDRGFDDL
-971 KNRVLPRFGGNTD
+971 KGRVLPRFGGNTD
-984 VTDVTPEQIAA
+984 VKNVTPEQIAA

-1007 KGTKTPV
+1007 KGTKTPA
-1014 LPEYTVKAVD
+1014 LPEYAVKTID

-1041 VDPAGIAD
+1041 VDPQGIKD

-1059 NRVAARIADGDLA
+1059 NRVADKISNGDLA

-1083 SVSNQCDAVSTD
+1083 SVSNQCDAVATD

-1105 ASAHIDAIVSA
+1105 ASSHIDAIVSA
-1116 HTHQTYACD
+1116 HTHQTYACN
-1125 VQVAST
+1125 VQVGSS
-1131 GKLRPVIQASEYGK
+1131 GKLRPVIQAAEYGK
-1145 ALGQLSLT
+1145 ALGQLSLQ
-1153 YDSEKHELVS
+1153 YDTDAHELVS
-1163 ATGSTQLLA
+1163 ATGSTQALA
-1172 GAYPADATVASMV
+1172 KAYPADAAVASMV
-1185 AGFSAEANTIGAQPV
+1185 AAFTAQASTIGSKPV
-1200 GTITADI
+1200 GAITADI
-1207 LRGGTKG
+1207 LRGGKGG

-1241 AGKKAQIA
+1241 AGTKAQIA

-1258 DLIRT
+1258 DLLRT
-1263 GDGTVTYKQ
+1263 GDGTVTFKE
-1272 LADVQP
+1272 LAAVQP

-1298 RQWQA
+1298 RQWQS

-1312 GVSTGFTY
+1312 GVSKGFTY
-1320 EYTEDAPPAGQ
+1320 EYTEDAPLAGQ

-1341 MSLDGTKITD
+1341 MSLDGKKISD

-1368 GFTPFAEGTDRT
+1368 GFTPFAQGTART

-1389 TLAYAKAINPIAPSP
+1389 TLAYAAAVKPMAPSP
-1404 IGRSVLVTG
+1404 VGRAVLVT
-1413 STPTPEPTSSASP
+1413 TTVPTPDPTSSASP
-1426 TGAPTASPSPSPTG
+1426 TGSPSPTG
-1440 APTGAPSPSP
+1440 APTGAPSPAP
-1450 STTSPSTGGS
+1450 STTLPSTGG
-1460 AVGVSTAGLSAD
+1460 AAAGVSSAGLSAD

-1482 VTLTGLGAF
+1482 VTLTGLGAR
-1491 EQVVATLNSEP
+1491 EQVVATLNSDP

-1508 PAADANGRV
+1508 PAADAAGRV
-1517 SFTVDV
+1517 TFTVTV
-1523 PTALSVGTHHLI
+1523 PSTLPLGTHHLI

-1561 AELPWGLAFGGAFLL
+1561 AELPWGLALGGAFLL
-1576 AAGLVLAMTRR
+1576 AAGLLLAMTRR
-1587 RRVTV
+1587 RRSLM

>member
-1 MSDTT
+1 MSDPT
-6 PDASRPTA
+6 PDAMRPTA
-14 DRRKRRAI
+14 ERRKRRSF
-22 VATITAGTLAL
+22 VAAITAGALAL
-33 SGVGLVVIPAQAAV
+33 TGAGLAALPARAAV
-47 STDAAVVINEVYG
+47 SADAVVLINEVYG
-60 GGGNNGATYTHDF
+60 GGGNSKATYTHDF
-73 VELVNVSSTPVALD
+73 VELVNVSSAPVSLD
-87 GWTLQYAAAGADKKF
+87 GWTLQYAAAGGDKKF
-102 TAQALS
+102 SAQPLS
-108 GTIASGSTFLVQEA
+108 GTIAAGRTFLVQEA
-122 KGEGGATALPVPD
+122 KGQGGTTPLPAPD
-135 ATGTLTISG
+135 AVGSLALSG
-144 TTGKIALVSDGT
+144 TTGKVALVSSSAAIT
-156 VISGPADAAVVDYV
+156 GPNDAGVVDYV
-170 AWGDAASPA
+170 AWGDSATPA

-184 PATTNATSISR
+184 SATENATSISR
-195 DASHTNTTVNSADFT
+195 NASHTNTAVNSADFAVGAPT
-210 AGDPS
+210 
-215 PQNSSLGT
+215 PQNSASGA
-223 EPTPAPTG
+223 EPTPGPTG
-231 TATPSPTPTTTATPT
+231 TASPTPQPTTTSTPT

-251 TGTPGAETITPIAAI
+251 TGTPGTETITSIAAI
-266 QGTGDTTPLN
+266 QGSADKTPLN

-300 QTPGAGGAIDL
+300 QTPGTGGTVDL
-311 GAHTVSDAVFV
+311 STHTASDAIFV
-322 YAKTPAVAGEVALGD
+322 YAKTSAVASEVALGD

-342 GRAGEFNGLTQ
+342 GTAGEFNGLTQ
-353 LSVESGAAR
+353 LTVDAGKAT
-362 KIDAAVAPKPVVLD
+362 KIADAAKPTPVVLT
-376 TWPTSTAQRETL
+376 TWPSAITQRESL
-388 ESMLVDVAGTF
+388 ESMLVSVSSTF

-418 PGVLRQ
+418 AGVLRQ
-424 PTDVARPGTDEAAA
+424 PTDVARPGSSEAEA

-445 RGVVL
+445 RGVIL

-458 AARADNGA
+458 AARANKGA
-466 GPLIN
+466 GALLN
-471 GDLTPAYVTL
+471 GDLTPAYVSL

-488 ATATLTGSFVLDY
+488 GTASLSGAFVLDY

-514 AGDGTTQGQASFTNP
+514 AGDGKTQGQASFTNP
-529 RTAAPAAVGS
+529 RTAAPASVGG

-545 FNVLNYFTSLGSS
+545 FNVLNYFTTLGSS
-558 NADCQPYTDRA
+558 DASCQPYTDRA
-569 GDGTNVRGGCDLRGA
+569 GVGTNVRGGCDLRGA
-584 WDAADLARQ
+584 WGAADLARQ
-593 QSKVVSAINT
+593 QSKIVSAINT
-603 LDAAVVGLME
+603 LDASVVGLME
-613 IENSAKTTPST
+613 IENSAKSTPST
-624 PDNAVSTLVD
+624 PDKAVSTLVA

-641 SAKWAYVPAS
+641 SEKWAYVPAS
-651 AQLPDAAEQDVIRNA
+651 AQLPDASQQDVIRNA
-666 IIYQPSRVNPVGD
+666 IIYQPARVAPVGD

-684 TLSGSGQAFDNAREP
+684 TQSGSGQAFDNAREP

-722 KGSSGATGA
+722 KGSSGASGS

-751 ALRDWVAS
+751 ALRDWVS
-759 LTSNGDAAILVGD
+759 SITTTGEAAVLVGD
-772 FNSYTHEDPLTV
+772 FNSYTQEDPLKV
-784 LYDAGYTDAESALEV
+784 LYDAGYTDAESALKV

-822 WKRVTGGDVWNI
+822 GKRVTGGDVWNI

-852 LFWQEGPYR
+852 LFWQDGPYR

-871 LSAGSVAPTKIDIL
+871 LSARKSAPTMIDIL

-893 IEAGTQ
+893 IEAGSQ

-910 VAAKKADN
+910 VAAKKAKN
-918 PNTVLVSAGD
+918 PNTILVSAGD

-942 APTIDALKAAGLEV
+942 SPTIDALKASGLEV
-956 SAVGNHEFDRGFADL
+956 SAVGNHEFDRGFDDL
-971 KNRVLPRFGGNTD
+971 KGRVLPRFGGNTD
-984 VTDVTPEQIAA
+984 VKNVTPEQIAA

-1007 KGTKTPV
+1007 KGTKTPA
-1014 LPEYTVKAVD
+1014 LPEYAVKTID

-1041 VDPAGIAD
+1041 VDPQGIKD

-1059 NRVAARIADGDLA
+1059 NRVADKISNGDLA

-1083 SVSNQCDAVSTD
+1083 SVSNQCDAVATD

-1105 ASAHIDAIVSA
+1105 ASSHIDAIVSA
-1116 HTHQTYACD
+1116 HTHQTYACN
-1125 VQVAST
+1125 VQVGSS
-1131 GKLRPVIQASEYGK
+1131 GKLRPVIQAAEYGK
-1145 ALGQLSLT
+1145 ALGQLSLQ
-1153 YDSEKHELVS
+1153 YDTDAHELVS
-1163 ATGSTQLLA
+1163 ATGSTQALA
-1172 GAYPADATVASMV
+1172 KAYPADAAVASMV
-1185 AGFSAEANTIGAQPV
+1185 AAFTAQASTIGSKPV
-1200 GTITADI
+1200 GAITADI
-1207 LRGGTKG
+1207 LRGGKGG

-1241 AGKKAQIA
+1241 AGTKAQIA

-1258 DLIRT
+1258 DLLRT
-1263 GDGTVTYKQ
+1263 GDGTVTFKE
-1272 LADVQP
+1272 LAAVQP

-1298 RQWQA
+1298 RQWQS

-1312 GVSTGFTY
+1312 GVSKGFTY
-1320 EYTEDAPPAGQ
+1320 EYTEDAPLAGQ

-1341 MSLDGTKITD
+1341 MSLDGKKISD

-1368 GFTPFAEGTDRT
+1368 GFTPFAQGTART

-1389 TLAYAKAINPIAPSP
+1389 TLAYAAAVKPMAPSP
-1404 IGRSVLVTG
+1404 VGRAVLVT
-1413 STPTPEPTSSASP
+1413 TTVPTPDPTSSASP
-1426 TGAPTASPSPSPTG
+1426 TGSPSPTG
-1440 APTGAPSPSP
+1440 APTGAPSPAP
-1450 STTSPSTGGS
+1450 STTLPSTGG
-1460 AVGVSTAGLSAD
+1460 AAAGVSSAGLSAD

-1482 VTLTGLGAF
+1482 VTLTGLGAR
-1491 EQVVATLNSEP
+1491 EQVVATLNSDP

-1508 PAADANGRV
+1508 PAADAAGRV
-1517 SFTVDV
+1517 TFTVTV
-1523 PTALSVGTHHLI
+1523 PSTLPLGTHHLI

-1561 AELPWGLAFGGAFLL
+1561 AELPWGLALGGAFLL
-1576 AAGLVLAMTRR
+1576 AAGLLLAMTRR
-1587 RRVTV
+1587 RRSLM

>member
-1 MSDTT
+1 MSDPT
-6 PDASRPTA
+6 PDAMRPTA
-14 DRRKRRAI
+14 ERRKRRSI
-22 VATITAGTLAL
+22 VAAITAGALAL
-33 SGVGLVVIPAQAAV
+33 TGAGLAALPARAAV
-47 STDAAVVINEVYG
+47 SADAAVLINEVYG
-60 GGGNNGATYTHDF
+60 GGGNSKATYTHDF
-73 VELVNVSSTPVALD
+73 VELVNVSSAPVSLD
-87 GWTLQYAAAGADKKF
+87 GWTLQYAAAGGDNKF
-102 TAQALS
+102 SAQPLS
-108 GTIASGSTFLVQEA
+108 GTIAAGRTFLVQEA
-122 KGEGGATALPVPD
+122 KGQGGTTPLPTPD
-135 ATGTLTISG
+135 AAGSLALSG
-144 TTGKIALVSDGT
+144 TTGKVALVSSSAAIT
-156 VISGPADAAVVDYV
+156 GPNDAGVVDYV
-170 AWGDAASPA
+170 AWGDSATPA

-184 PATTNATSISR
+184 PGTENPTSISR
-195 DASHTNTTVNSADFT
+195 DASHTNTAVNSADFAVGAPT
-210 AGDPS
+210 
-215 PQNSSLGT
+215 PQNSASGA
-223 EPTPAPTG
+223 EPTPGPTG
-231 TATPSPTPTTTATPT
+231 TASPTPQPTTTSTPT

-251 TGTPGAETITPIAAI
+251 TGTPGTETITSIAAI
-266 QGTGDTTPLN
+266 QGSADKTPLN

-300 QTPGAGGAIDL
+300 QTPGTGGTVDL
-311 GAHTVSDAVFV
+311 STHTASDAIFV
-322 YAKTPAVAGEVALGD
+322 YAKTSAVASEVALGD

-342 GRAGEFNGLTQ
+342 GTAGEFNGLTQ
-353 LSVESGAAR
+353 LTVDAGKAT
-362 KIDAAVAPKPVVLD
+362 KIADAAKPTPVVLT
-376 TWPTSTAQRETL
+376 TWPSAITQRESL
-388 ESMLVDVAGTF
+388 ESMLVSVSSTF

-418 PGVLRQ
+418 AGVLRQ
-424 PTDVARPGTDEAAA
+424 PTDVARPGSSEAEA

-445 RGVVL
+445 RGVIL

-458 AARADNGA
+458 AARANKGA
-466 GPLIN
+466 GALLN
-471 GDLTPAYVTL
+471 GDLTPAYVSL

-488 ATATLTGSFVLDY
+488 GTASLSGAFVLDY

-514 AGDGTTQGQASFTNP
+514 AGDGKTQGQASFTNP
-529 RTAAPAAVGS
+529 RTAAPASVGG

-545 FNVLNYFTSLGSS
+545 FNVLNYFTTLGSS
-558 NADCQPYTDRA
+558 DASCQPYTDRA
-569 GDGTNVRGGCDLRGA
+569 GVGTNVRGGCDLRGA
-584 WDAADLARQ
+584 WGAADLARQ
-593 QSKVVSAINT
+593 QSKIVSAINT
-603 LDAAVVGLME
+603 LDASVVGLME
-613 IENSAKTTPST
+613 IENSAKSTPST
-624 PDNAVSTLVD
+624 PDKAVSTLVA

-641 SAKWAYVPAS
+641 SEKWAYVPAS
-651 AQLPDAAEQDVIRNA
+651 AQLPDASQQDVIRNA
-666 IIYQPSRVNPVGD
+666 IIYQPARVAPVGD

-684 TLSGSGQAFDNAREP
+684 TQSGSGQAFGNAREP

-722 KGSSGATGA
+722 KGSSGASGS

-751 ALRDWVAS
+751 ALRDWVS
-759 LTSNGDAAILVGD
+759 SITTTGEAAVLVGD
-772 FNSYTHEDPLTV
+772 FNSYTQEDPLKV
-784 LYDAGYTDAESALEV
+784 LYDAGYTDAESALKV

-822 WKRVTGGDVWNI
+822 GKRVTGGDVWNI

-852 LFWQEGPYR
+852 LFWQDGPYR

-871 LSAGSVAPTKIDIL
+871 LSARKSAPTMIDIL

-893 IEAGTQ
+893 IEAGSQ

-910 VAAKKADN
+910 VAAKKAKN
-918 PNTVLVSAGD
+918 PNTILVSAGD

-942 APTIDALKAAGLEV
+942 SPTIDALKAAGLEV
-956 SAVGNHEFDRGFADL
+956 SAVGNHEFDRGFDDL
-971 KNRVLPRFGGNTD
+971 KGRVLPRFGGNTD
-984 VTDVTPEQIAA
+984 VKNVTPEQIAA

-1007 KGTKTPV
+1007 KGTKTPA
-1014 LPEYTVKAVD
+1014 LPEYAVKTID

-1041 VDPAGIAD
+1041 VDPQGIKD

-1059 NRVAARIADGDLA
+1059 NRVADKISNGDLA

-1083 SVSNQCDAVSTD
+1083 SVSNQCDAVATD

-1105 ASAHIDAIVSA
+1105 ASSHIDAIVSA
-1116 HTHQTYACD
+1116 HTHQTYACN
-1125 VQVAST
+1125 VQVGSS
-1131 GKLRPVIQASEYGK
+1131 GKLRPVIQAAEYGK
-1145 ALGQLSLT
+1145 ALGQLSLQ
-1153 YDSEKHELVS
+1153 YDTDAHELVS
-1163 ATGSTQLLA
+1163 ATGSTQALA
-1172 GAYPADATVASMV
+1172 KAYPADAAVASMV
-1185 AGFSAEANTIGAQPV
+1185 AGFTAQAITIGSKPV
-1200 GTITADI
+1200 GAITADI
-1207 LRGGTKG
+1207 LRGGKGG

-1241 AGKKAQIA
+1241 AGTKAQIA

-1258 DLIRT
+1258 DLLRT
-1263 GDGTVTYKQ
+1263 GDGTVTFKE
-1272 LADVQP
+1272 LAAVQP

-1298 RQWQA
+1298 RQWQS

-1312 GVSTGFTY
+1312 GVSKGFTY

-1341 MSLDGTKITD
+1341 MSLDGKKISD

-1368 GFTPFAEGTDRT
+1368 GFTPFAQGTART

-1389 TLAYAKAINPIAPSP
+1389 TLAYAAAVKPMAPSP
-1404 IGRSVLVTG
+1404 VGRAVLVT
-1413 STPTPEPTSSASP
+1413 TTAPTPDPTSSAS
-1426 TGAPTASPSPSPTG
+1426 
-1440 APTGAPSPSP
+1440 PTGAPSPSP
-1450 STTSPSTGGS
+1450 STTLPSTGG
-1460 AVGVSTAGLSAD
+1460 AAAGVSTAGLSAD

-1482 VTLTGLGAF
+1482 VTLTGLGAR
-1491 EQVVATLNSEP
+1491 EQVVATLNSDP

-1508 PAADANGRV
+1508 PAADAAGRV
-1517 SFTVDV
+1517 TFTVTV
-1523 PTALSVGTHHLI
+1523 PSTLPLGTHHLI

-1561 AELPWGLAFGGAFLL
+1561 AELPWGLALGGAFLL
-1576 AAGLVLAMTRR
+1576 AAGLLLAMTRR
-1587 RRVTV
+1587 RRSLM

>member
-1 MSDTT
+1 MSDPT
-6 PDASRPTA
+6 PDAMRPTA
-14 DRRKRRAI
+14 ERRKRRSI
-22 VATITAGTLAL
+22 VAAITAGALAL
-33 SGVGLVVIPAQAAV
+33 TGAGLAALPARAAV
-47 STDAAVVINEVYG
+47 SADAAVLINEVYG
-60 GGGNNGATYTHDF
+60 GGGNSKATYTHDF
-73 VELVNVSSTPVALD
+73 VELVNVSSAPVSLD
-87 GWTLQYAAAGADKKF
+87 GWTLQYAAAGGDNKF
-102 TAQALS
+102 SAQPLS
-108 GTIASGSTFLVQEA
+108 GTIAAGRTFLVQEA
-122 KGEGGATALPVPD
+122 KGQGGTTPLPTPD
-135 ATGTLTISG
+135 AVGSLALSG
-144 TTGKIALVSDGT
+144 TTGKVALVSSSAAIT
-156 VISGPADAAVVDYV
+156 GPNDAGVVDYV
-170 AWGDAASPA
+170 AWGDSATPA

-184 PATTNATSISR
+184 PGTENPTSISR
-195 DASHTNTTVNSADFT
+195 DASHTNTAVNSADFAVGAPT
-210 AGDPS
+210 
-215 PQNSSLGT
+215 PQNSASGA
-223 EPTPAPTG
+223 EPTPGPTG
-231 TATPSPTPTTTATPT
+231 TASPTPQPTTTSTPT

-251 TGTPGAETITPIAAI
+251 TGTPGTETITSIAAI
-266 QGTGDTTPLN
+266 QGSADKTPLN

-300 QTPGAGGAIDL
+300 QTPGTGGTVDL
-311 GAHTVSDAVFV
+311 STHTASDAIFV
-322 YAKTPAVAGEVALGD
+322 YAKTSAVASEVALGD

-342 GRAGEFNGLTQ
+342 GTAGEFNGLTQ
-353 LSVESGAAR
+353 LTVDAGKAT
-362 KIDAAVAPKPVVLD
+362 KIADAAKPTPVVLT
-376 TWPTSTAQRETL
+376 TWPSAITQRESL
-388 ESMLVDVAGTF
+388 ESMLVSVSSTF

-418 PGVLRQ
+418 AGVLRQ
-424 PTDVARPGTDEAAA
+424 PTDVARPGSSEAEA

-445 RGVVL
+445 RGVIL

-458 AARADNGA
+458 AARTNKGA
-466 GPLIN
+466 GALLN
-471 GDLTPAYVTL
+471 GDLTPAYVSL

-488 ATATLTGSFVLDY
+488 GTASLSGAFVLDY

-514 AGDGTTQGQASFTNP
+514 AGDGKTQGQASFTNP
-529 RTAAPAAVGS
+529 RTAAPASVGG
-539 DLSVGS
+539 DISVGS
-545 FNVLNYFTSLGSS
+545 FNVLNYFTTLGSS
-558 NADCQPYTDRA
+558 DASCQPYTDRA
-569 GDGTNVRGGCDLRGA
+569 GVGTNVRGGCDLRGA
-584 WDAADLARQ
+584 WGAADLARQ
-593 QSKVVSAINT
+593 QSKIVSAINT
-603 LDAAVVGLME
+603 LDASVVGLME
-613 IENSAKTTPST
+613 IENSAKSTPST
-624 PDNAVSTLVD
+624 PDKAVSTLVA

-641 SAKWAYVPAS
+641 SEKWAYVPAS
-651 AQLPDAAEQDVIRNA
+651 AQLPDASQQDVIRNA
-666 IIYQPSRVNPVGD
+666 IIYQPARVAPVGD

-684 TLSGSGQAFDNAREP
+684 TQSGSGQAFDNAREP

-722 KGSSGATGA
+722 KGSSGASGS

-751 ALRDWVAS
+751 ALRDWVS
-759 LTSNGDAAILVGD
+759 SITTTGEAAVLVGD
-772 FNSYTHEDPLTV
+772 FNSYTQEDPLKV
-784 LYDAGYTDAESALEV
+784 LYDAGYTDAESALKV

-822 WKRVTGGDVWNI
+822 GKRVTGGDVWNI

-852 LFWQEGPYR
+852 LFWQDGPYR

-871 LSAGSVAPTKIDIL
+871 LSARKSAPTMIDIL

-893 IEAGTQ
+893 IEAGSQ

-910 VAAKKADN
+910 VAAKKAKN
-918 PNTVLVSAGD
+918 PNTILVSAGD

-942 APTIDALKAAGLEV
+942 SPTIDALKASGLEV
-956 SAVGNHEFDRGFADL
+956 SAVGNHEFDRGFDDL
-971 KNRVLPRFGGNTD
+971 KGRVLPRFGGNTD
-984 VTDVTPEQIAA
+984 VKNVTPEQIAA

-1007 KGTKTPV
+1007 KGTKTPA
-1014 LPEYTVKAVD
+1014 LPEYAVKTID

-1041 VDPAGIAD
+1041 VDPQGIKD

-1059 NRVAARIADGDLA
+1059 NRVADKISNGDLA

-1083 SVSNQCDAVSTD
+1083 SVSNQCDAVATD

-1105 ASAHIDAIVSA
+1105 ASSHIDAIVSA
-1116 HTHQTYACD
+1116 HTHQTYACN
-1125 VQVAST
+1125 VQVGSS
-1131 GKLRPVIQASEYGK
+1131 GKLRPVIQAAEYGK
-1145 ALGQLSLT
+1145 ALGQLSLQ
-1153 YDSEKHELVS
+1153 YDTDAHELVS
-1163 ATGSTQLLA
+1163 ATGSTQALA
-1172 GAYPADATVASMV
+1172 KAYPADAAVASMV
-1185 AGFSAEANTIGAQPV
+1185 AGFTAQAITIGSKPV
-1200 GTITADI
+1200 GAITADI
-1207 LRGGTKG
+1207 LRGGKGG

-1241 AGKKAQIA
+1241 AGTKAQIA

-1258 DLIRT
+1258 DLLRT
-1263 GDGTVTYKQ
+1263 GDGTVTFKE
-1272 LADVQP
+1272 LAAVQP

-1298 RQWQA
+1298 RQWQS

-1312 GVSTGFTY
+1312 GVSKGFTY

-1341 MSLDGTKITD
+1341 MSLDGKKISD

-1368 GFTPFAEGTDRT
+1368 GFTPFAQGTART

-1389 TLAYAKAINPIAPSP
+1389 TLAYAAAVKPMAPSP
-1404 IGRSVLVTG
+1404 VGRAVLVT
-1413 STPTPEPTSSASP
+1413 TTAPTPDPTSSAS
-1426 TGAPTASPSPSPTG
+1426 
-1440 APTGAPSPSP
+1440 PTGAPSPSP
-1450 STTSPSTGGS
+1450 STTLPSTGG
-1460 AVGVSTAGLSAD
+1460 AAAGVSTAGLSAD

-1482 VTLTGLGAF
+1482 VTLTGLGAR
-1491 EQVVATLNSEP
+1491 EQVVATLNSDP

-1508 PAADANGRV
+1508 PAADAAGRV
-1517 SFTVDV
+1517 TFTVTV
-1523 PTALSVGTHHLI
+1523 PSTLPLGTHHLI

-1561 AELPWGLAFGGAFLL
+1561 AELPWGLALGGAFLL
-1576 AAGLVLAMTRR
+1576 AAGLLLAMTRR
-1587 RRVTV
+1587 RRSLM

>member
-1 MSDTT
+1 MSDQT
-6 PDASRPTA
+6 PDAPRPTA
-14 DRRKRRAI
+14 DRRKRRSV
-22 VATITAGTLAL
+22 VAAITAGALAF
-33 SGVGLVVIPAQAAV
+33 SGLGLAALPARAAV
-47 STDAAVVINEVYG
+47 DTGAAVLINEVYG

-73 VELVNVSSTPVALD
+73 VELVNVSSSAVSLE
-87 GWTLQYAAAGADKKF
+87 GWSLQYASATGTTWTKN
-102 TAQALS
+102 TLS
-108 GTIASGSTFLVQEA
+108 GSIPAGSTFLVQEKIGA
-122 KGEGGATALPVPD
+122 GGTTALPTPD
-135 ATGTLTISG
+135 AIGDLAMSG
-144 TTGKIALVSDGT
+144 TTGKVALVSSAAAIT
-156 VISGPADAAVVDYV
+156 GPTDADVVDYV
-170 AWGDAASPA
+170 AWGSAAAPA
-179 AGSPA
+179 AGGSPA
-184 PATTNATSISR
+184 PATTNATSITR
-195 DASHTNTTVNSADFT
+195 DAAHTNTAVNGADFV
-210 AGDPS
+210 AADPT
-215 PQNSSLGT
+215 PQNAAGNVPS
-223 EPTPAPTG
+223 
-231 TATPSPTPTTTATPT
+231 PSPTASPTASPS
-246 PQPTS
+246 PSPTS
-251 TGTPGAETITPIAAI
+251 TAPDTDTVTPIAAI
-266 QGTGDTTPLN
+266 QGTGDATPLN

-283 GVVTAHYATG
+283 GVVTAHYPVG

-300 QTPGAGGAIDL
+300 QTPGTGGAIDL
-311 GAHTVSDAVFV
+311 GSHTASDAVFV
-322 YAKTPAVAGEVALGD
+322 YTRTASVANEVALGD

-342 GRAGEFNGLTQ
+342 GTAGEFNGLTQ
-353 LSVESGAAR
+353 LSVEAGKTT
-362 KIDAAVAPKPVVLD
+362 KIADAAKPAPVTL
-376 TWPTSTAQRETL
+376 TSWPTSIAQRESL
-388 ESMLVDVAGTF
+388 ESMLVTVSSTF

-418 PGVLRQ
+418 TGVLRQ
-424 PTDVARPGTDEAAA
+424 PTDVARPGSAEAEA

-458 AARADNGA
+458 AARANSGTGA
-466 GPLIN
+466 LLN
-471 GDLTPAYVTL
+471 GDLTPAYVSV
-481 DKPVVVG
+481 DHPVVVG
-488 ATATLTGSFVLDY
+488 GTATLTGSFVLDY

-507 LNPVSFL
+507 LNPASFL
-514 AGDGTTQGQASFTNP
+514 PGDGVTQGQATFSNP
-529 RTAAPAAVGS
+529 RTAAPASVGG

-545 FNVLNYFTSLGSS
+545 FNVLNYFTTLGSS
-558 NADCQPYTDRA
+558 NAACQPYTDRA
-569 GDGTNVRGGCDLRGA
+569 GVGTNVRTGCDLRGA
-584 WDAADLARQ
+584 WGAADLARQ
-593 QSKVVSAINT
+593 QSKIVSAINT
-603 LDAAVVGLME
+603 LDASVVGLME

-624 PDNAVSTLVD
+624 PDTAVSTLVD
-634 ALNAAAG
+634 ALNTAAG
-641 SAKWAYVPAS
+641 SSKWAYVPAS
-651 AQLPDAAEQDVIRNA
+651 AQLPDASEQDVIRNA
-666 IIYQPSRVNPVGD
+666 IIYQPARVERVGD

-699 IAQKFAPAGGGEPFL
+699 IAQKFAPVAGGEPFL

-722 KGSSGATGA
+722 KGSSGASGA

-751 ALRDWVAS
+751 ALRDWVTS
-759 LTSNGDAAILVGD
+759 LTSTGDAAVLVGD
-772 FNSYTHEDPLTV
+772 FNSYTQEDPLKV
-784 LYDAGYTDAESALEV
+784 LYDAGYTDAESGLEL

-814 HVLLNAAA
+814 HVLLNEAA

-871 LSAGSVAPTKIDIL
+871 LSAGAGAPTTIDIL

-893 IEAGTQ
+893 IEAGNQ

-910 VAAKKADN
+910 VATKKAQN

-942 APTIDALKAAGLEV
+942 SPTIDALKASGLEV

-971 KNRVLPRFGGNTD
+971 RDRVIPRFGGNVD
-984 VTDVTPEQIAA
+984 PSGATPEQIAA
-995 GSPYALGANVYQ
+995 GAPYALGANVYL
-1007 KGTKTPV
+1007 KGTKTPA
-1014 LPEYTVKAVD
+1014 LAEYAIKTID

-1035 TDTARM
+1035 TDTATM

-1049 IDFGDQLEAA
+1049 LDFGDQLEAA
-1059 NRVAARIADGDLA
+1059 NRVADEIADGDLA

-1083 SVSNQCDAVSTD
+1083 SVSNQCEAVATD
-1095 PSDFG
+1095 PSAFG
-1100 TLIRG
+1100 ALIRG

-1116 HTHQTYACD
+1116 HTHQTYACE

-1131 GKLRPVIQASEYGK
+1131 GGLRPVIQASEYGK
-1145 ALGQLSLT
+1145 ALGQLTVT
-1153 YDSEKHELVS
+1153 YDKRADELVS
-1163 ATGSTQLLA
+1163 ISPTITTFAST
-1172 GAYPADATVASMV
+1172 PFTPDAEVAALV
-1185 AGFSAEANTIGAQPV
+1185 KGFSDQANTIGAQPV
-1200 GTITADI
+1200 GTITGDI

-1229 IYLWATSTNPAY
+1229 VYLWATSTNPAY

-1258 DLIRT
+1258 DLT
-1263 GDGTVTYKQ
+1263 YVGDGTVTYKQ

-1312 GVSTGFTY
+1312 GVSQGFSY

-1331 TASRSGHIVS
+1331 SASRSGHIVS
-1341 MSLDGTKITD
+1341 MSLNGTKIADT
-1351 ADTFTVVTN
+1351 DTFTVVTN

-1368 GFTPFAEGTDRT
+1368 GFAPFAQGTDRT
-1380 DTGQVDLDA
+1380 DTGQVDLAA
-1389 TLAYAKAINPIAPSP
+1389 TLAYAAAVDPIAPSAL
-1404 IGRSVLVTG
+1404 GRAKLVTG
-1413 STPTPEPTSSASP
+1413 TPTPEPSPTGTPTGSPTASP
-1426 TGAPTASPSPSPTG
+1426 TGSPSPSPT
-1440 APTGAPSPSP
+1440 
-1450 STTSPSTGGS
+1450 TTAPSTGGS
-1460 AVGVSTAGLSAD
+1460 GVGVSTTGLAAG
-1472 GRIERGASFT
+1472 GRIERGSSFT
-1482 VTLTGLGAF
+1482 VTLTGLGAG
-1491 EQVVATLNSEP
+1491 EQVAATLNSQP

-1508 PAADANGRV
+1508 PAADASGRV
-1517 SFTVDV
+1517 TFTVAV
-1523 PTALSVGTHHLI
+1523 PRTLETGTHHLI

-1547 PLQVVGEGTLATTG
+1547 PLEVVGEGVLATTG
-1561 AELPWGLAFGGAFLL
+1561 AELPWGLALGGAFLL
-1576 AAGLVLAMTRR
+1576 AAGMMLAMTTRR
-1587 RRVTV
+1587 RRVV

>member
-1 MSDTT
+1 M
-6 PDASRPTA
+6 RPTA
-14 DRRKRRAI
+14 ERRKRRSF
-22 VATITAGTLAL
+22 VAAITAGALAL
-33 SGVGLVVIPAQAAV
+33 TGAGLAALPARAAV
-47 STDAAVVINEVYG
+47 SADAAVLINEVYG
-60 GGGNNGATYTHDF
+60 GGGNSKATYTHDF
-73 VELVNVSSTPVALD
+73 VELVNVSSAPVSLD
-87 GWTLQYAAAGADKKF
+87 GWTLQYAAAGGDNKF
-102 TAQALS
+102 SAQPLS
-108 GTIASGSTFLVQEA
+108 GTIAAGRTFLVQEA
-122 KGEGGATALPVPD
+122 KGQGGTTPLPTPD
-135 ATGTLTISG
+135 AVGSLALSG
-144 TTGKIALVSDGT
+144 TTGKVALVSSSAAIT
-156 VISGPADAAVVDYV
+156 GPNDAGVVDYV
-170 AWGDAASPA
+170 AWGDSATPA

-184 PATTNATSISR
+184 SATENATSISR
-195 DASHTNTTVNSADFT
+195 NASHTNTAVNSADFAVGAPT
-210 AGDPS
+210 
-215 PQNSSLGT
+215 PQNSASGA
-223 EPTPAPTG
+223 EPTPGPTG
-231 TATPSPTPTTTATPT
+231 TASPTPQPTTTSTPT

-251 TGTPGAETITPIAAI
+251 TGTPGTETITSIAAI
-266 QGTGDTTPLN
+266 QGSADKTPLN

-300 QTPGAGGAIDL
+300 QTPGTGGTVDL
-311 GAHTVSDAVFV
+311 STHTASDAIFV
-322 YAKTPAVAGEVALGD
+322 YAKTSAVASEVALGD

-342 GRAGEFNGLTQ
+342 GTAGEFNGLTQ
-353 LSVESGAAR
+353 LTVDAGKAT
-362 KIDAAVAPKPVVLD
+362 KIADAAKPTPVVLT
-376 TWPTSTAQRETL
+376 TWPSAITQRESL
-388 ESMLVDVAGTF
+388 ESMLVSVSSTF

-418 PGVLRQ
+418 AGVLRQ
-424 PTDVARPGTDEAAA
+424 PTDVARPGSSEAEA

-445 RGVVL
+445 RGVIL

-458 AARADNGA
+458 AARANKGA
-466 GPLIN
+466 GALLN
-471 GDLTPAYVTL
+471 GDLTPAYVSL

-488 ATATLTGSFVLDY
+488 GTASLSGAFVLDY

-514 AGDGTTQGQASFTNP
+514 AGDGKTQGQASFTNP
-529 RTAAPAAVGS
+529 RTAAPASVGG

-545 FNVLNYFTSLGSS
+545 FNVLNYFTTLGSS
-558 NADCQPYTDRA
+558 DASCQPYTDRA
-569 GDGTNVRGGCDLRGA
+569 GVGTNVRGGCDLRGA
-584 WDAADLARQ
+584 WGAADLARQ
-593 QSKVVSAINT
+593 QSKIVSAINT
-603 LDAAVVGLME
+603 LDASVVGLME
-613 IENSAKTTPST
+613 IENSAKSTPST
-624 PDNAVSTLVD
+624 PDKAVSTLVA

-641 SAKWAYVPAS
+641 SEKWAYVPAS
-651 AQLPDAAEQDVIRNA
+651 AQLPDASQQDVIRNA
-666 IIYQPSRVNPVGD
+666 IIYQPARVAPVGD

-684 TLSGSGQAFDNAREP
+684 TQSGSGQAFDNAREP

-722 KGSSGATGA
+722 KGSSGASGS

-751 ALRDWVAS
+751 ALRDWVS
-759 LTSNGDAAILVGD
+759 SITTTGEAAVLVGD
-772 FNSYTHEDPLTV
+772 FNSYTQEDPLKV
-784 LYDAGYTDAESALEV
+784 LYDAGYTDAESALKV

-822 WKRVTGGDVWNI
+822 GKRVTGGDVWNI

-852 LFWQEGPYR
+852 LLWQDGPYR

-871 LSAGSVAPTKIDIL
+871 LSARKSAPTMIDIL

-893 IEAGTQ
+893 IEAGSQ

-910 VAAKKADN
+910 VAAKKAKN
-918 PNTVLVSAGD
+918 PNTILVSAGD

-942 APTIDALKAAGLEV
+942 SPTIDALKAAGLEV
-956 SAVGNHEFDRGFADL
+956 SAVGNHEFDRGFDDL
-971 KNRVLPRFGGNTD
+971 KGRVLPRFGGNTD
-984 VTDVTPEQIAA
+984 VKNVTPEQIAA

-1007 KGTKTPV
+1007 KGTKTPA
-1014 LPEYTVKAVD
+1014 LPEYAVKTID

-1041 VDPAGIAD
+1041 VDPQGIKD

-1059 NRVAARIADGDLA
+1059 NRVADKISNGDLA

-1083 SVSNQCDAVSTD
+1083 SVSNQCDAVATD

-1105 ASAHIDAIVSA
+1105 ASSHIDAIVSA
-1116 HTHQTYACD
+1116 HTHQTYACN
-1125 VQVAST
+1125 VQVGSS

-1145 ALGQLSLT
+1145 ALGQLSLQ
-1153 YDSEKHELVS
+1153 YDTDAHELVS
-1163 ATGSTQLLA
+1163 ATGSTQALA
-1172 GAYPADATVASMV
+1172 KAYPADAAVASMV
-1185 AGFSAEANTIGAQPV
+1185 AAFTAQASTIGSKPV
-1200 GTITADI
+1200 GAITADI
-1207 LRGGTKG
+1207 LRGGKGG

-1241 AGKKAQIA
+1241 AGTKAQIA

-1258 DLIRT
+1258 DLVRS
-1263 GDGTVTYKQ
+1263 GDGTVTFKE
-1272 LADVQP
+1272 LAAVQP

-1312 GVSTGFTY
+1312 GVSKGFTY
-1320 EYTEDAPPAGQ
+1320 EYTEDAPLAGQ

-1341 MSLDGTKITD
+1341 MSLDGKKISD

-1368 GFTPFAEGTDRT
+1368 GFTPFAQGTART

-1389 TLAYAKAINPIAPSP
+1389 TLAYAAAVKPMAPSP
-1404 IGRSVLVTG
+1404 VGRAVLVT
-1413 STPTPEPTSSASP
+1413 TTAPTPDPTSSASP
-1426 TGAPTASPSPSPTG
+1426 TGSPSPTG

-1450 STTSPSTGGS
+1450 STTLPSTGG
-1460 AVGVSTAGLSAD
+1460 AAAGVSSAGLSAD

-1482 VTLTGLGAF
+1482 VTLTGLGAR
-1491 EQVVATLNSEP
+1491 EQVVATLNSDP

-1508 PAADANGRV
+1508 PAADAAGRV
-1517 SFTVDV
+1517 MFTVTV
-1523 PTALSVGTHHLI
+1523 PSTLPLGTHHLI

-1561 AELPWGLAFGGAFLL
+1561 AELPWGLALGGAFLL
-1576 AAGLVLAMTRR
+1576 AAGLLLAMTRR
-1587 RRVTV
+1587 RRSLM

>member
-1 MSDTT
+1 MSDPT
-6 PDASRPTA
+6 PDAMRPTA
-14 DRRKRRAI
+14 ERRKRRSF
-22 VATITAGTLAL
+22 VAAITAGALAL
-33 SGVGLVVIPAQAAV
+33 TGAGLAALPARAAV
-47 STDAAVVINEVYG
+47 SADAAVLINEVYG
-60 GGGNNGATYTHDF
+60 GGGNSKATYTHDF
-73 VELVNVSSTPVALD
+73 VELVNVSSAPVSLD
-87 GWTLQYAAAGADKKF
+87 GWTLQYAAAGGDNKF
-102 TAQALS
+102 SAQPLS
-108 GTIASGSTFLVQEA
+108 GTIAAGRTFLVQEA
-122 KGEGGATALPVPD
+122 KGQGGTTPLPTPD
-135 ATGTLTISG
+135 AVGSLALSG
-144 TTGKIALVSDGT
+144 TTGKVALVSSSAAIT
-156 VISGPADAAVVDYV
+156 GPNDAGVVDYV
-170 AWGDAASPA
+170 AWGDSATPA

-184 PATTNATSISR
+184 SATENATSISR
-195 DASHTNTTVNSADFT
+195 NASHTNTAVNSADFAVGAPT
-210 AGDPS
+210 
-215 PQNSSLGT
+215 PQNSASGA
-223 EPTPAPTG
+223 EPTPGPTG
-231 TATPSPTPTTTATPT
+231 TASPTPQPTTTSTPT

-251 TGTPGAETITPIAAI
+251 TGTPGTETITSIAAI
-266 QGTGDTTPLN
+266 QGSADKTPLN

-300 QTPGAGGAIDL
+300 QTPGTGGTVDL
-311 GAHTVSDAVFV
+311 STHTASDAIFV
-322 YAKTPAVAGEVALGD
+322 YAKTSAVASEVALGD

-342 GRAGEFNGLTQ
+342 GTAGEFNGLTQ
-353 LSVESGAAR
+353 LTVDAGKAT
-362 KIDAAVAPKPVVLD
+362 KIADAAKPTPVVLT
-376 TWPTSTAQRETL
+376 TWPSAITQRESL
-388 ESMLVDVAGTF
+388 ESMLVSVSSTF

-418 PGVLRQ
+418 AGVLRQ
-424 PTDVARPGTDEAAA
+424 PTDVARPGSSEAEA

-445 RGVVL
+445 RGVIL

-458 AARADNGA
+458 AARANKGA
-466 GPLIN
+466 GALLN
-471 GDLTPAYVTL
+471 GDLTPAYVSL

-488 ATATLTGSFVLDY
+488 GTASLSGTFVLDY

-514 AGDGTTQGQASFTNP
+514 AGDGKTQGQASFTNP
-529 RTAAPAAVGS
+529 RTAAPASVGG

-545 FNVLNYFTSLGSS
+545 FNVLNYFTTLGSS
-558 NADCQPYTDRA
+558 DASCQPYTDRA
-569 GDGTNVRGGCDLRGA
+569 GVGTNVRGGCDLRGA
-584 WDAADLARQ
+584 WGAADLARQ
-593 QSKVVSAINT
+593 QSKIVSAINT
-603 LDAAVVGLME
+603 LDASVVGLME
-613 IENSAKTTPST
+613 IENSAKSTPST
-624 PDNAVSTLVD
+624 PDKAVSTLVA

-641 SAKWAYVPAS
+641 SEKWAYVPAS
-651 AQLPDAAEQDVIRNA
+651 AQLPDASQQDVIRNA
-666 IIYQPSRVNPVGD
+666 IIYQPARVAPVGD

-684 TLSGSGQAFDNAREP
+684 TQSGSGQAFDNAREP

-722 KGSSGATGA
+722 KGSSGASGS

-751 ALRDWVAS
+751 ALRDWVS
-759 LTSNGDAAILVGD
+759 SITTTGEAAILVGD
-772 FNSYTHEDPLTV
+772 FNSYTQEDPLKV
-784 LYDAGYTDAESALEV
+784 LYDAGYTDAESALKV

-814 HVLLNAAA
+814 HVLLNVAAG
-822 WKRVTGGDVWNI
+822 KRVTGGDVWNI

-852 LFWQEGPYR
+852 LFWQDGPYR

-871 LSAGSVAPTKIDIL
+871 LSARKSAPTMIDIL

-893 IEAGTQ
+893 IEAGSQ

-910 VAAKKADN
+910 VAAKKAKN
-918 PNTVLVSAGD
+918 PNTILVSAGD

-942 APTIDALKAAGLEV
+942 SPTIDALKASGLEV
-956 SAVGNHEFDRGFADL
+956 SAVGNHEFDRGFDDL
-971 KNRVLPRFGGNTD
+971 KGRVLPRFGGNTD
-984 VTDVTPEQIAA
+984 VKNVTPEQIAA

-1007 KGTKTPV
+1007 KGTKTPA
-1014 LPEYTVKAVD
+1014 LPEYAVKTID

-1041 VDPAGIAD
+1041 VDPQGIKD

-1059 NRVAARIADGDLA
+1059 NRVADKISNGDLA

-1083 SVSNQCDAVSTD
+1083 SVSNQCDAVATD

-1105 ASAHIDAIVSA
+1105 ASSHIDAIVSA
-1116 HTHQTYACD
+1116 HTHQTYACN
-1125 VQVAST
+1125 VQVGSS
-1131 GKLRPVIQASEYGK
+1131 GKLRPVIQAAEYGK
-1145 ALGQLSLT
+1145 ALGQLSLQ
-1153 YDSEKHELVS
+1153 YDTDAHELVS
-1163 ATGSTQLLA
+1163 ATGSTQALA
-1172 GAYPADATVASMV
+1172 KAYPADAAVASMV
-1185 AGFSAEANTIGAQPV
+1185 AGFTAQAITIGSKPV
-1200 GTITADI
+1200 GAITADI
-1207 LRGGTKG
+1207 LRGGKGG

-1241 AGKKAQIA
+1241 AGTKAQIA

-1258 DLIRT
+1258 DLLRT
-1263 GDGTVTYKQ
+1263 GDGTVTFKE
-1272 LADVQP
+1272 LAAVQP

-1298 RQWQA
+1298 RQWQS

-1312 GVSTGFTY
+1312 GVSKGFTY
-1320 EYTEDAPPAGQ
+1320 EYTEDAPLAGQ

-1341 MSLDGTKITD
+1341 MSLDGKKISD

-1368 GFTPFAEGTDRT
+1368 GFTPFAQGTART

-1389 TLAYAKAINPIAPSP
+1389 TLAYAAAVKPMAPSP
-1404 IGRSVLVTG
+1404 VGRAVLVT
-1413 STPTPEPTSSASP
+1413 TTAPTPDPTSSASP
-1426 TGAPTASPSPSPTG
+1426 TGSPSPTG

-1450 STTSPSTGGS
+1450 STTLPSTGG
-1460 AVGVSTAGLSAD
+1460 AAAGVSSAGLSAD

-1482 VTLTGLGAF
+1482 VTLTGLGAR
-1491 EQVVATLNSEP
+1491 EQVVATLNSDP

-1508 PAADANGRV
+1508 PAADAAGRV
-1517 SFTVDV
+1517 TFTVTV
-1523 PTALSVGTHHLI
+1523 PSTLPLGTHHLI

-1561 AELPWGLAFGGAFLL
+1561 AELPWGLALGGAFLL
-1576 AAGLVLAMTRR
+1576 AAGLLLAMTRR
-1587 RRVTV
+1587 RRSLM

>member
-1 MSDTT
+1 M
-6 PDASRPTA
+6 RPTA
-14 DRRKRRAI
+14 ERRKRRSF
-22 VATITAGTLAL
+22 VAAITAGALAL
-33 SGVGLVVIPAQAAV
+33 TGAGLAALPARAAV
-47 STDAAVVINEVYG
+47 SADAAVLINEVYG
-60 GGGNNGATYTHDF
+60 GGGNSKATYTHDF
-73 VELVNVSSTPVALD
+73 VELVNVSSAPVSLD
-87 GWTLQYAAAGADKKF
+87 GWTLQYAAAGGDNKF
-102 TAQALS
+102 SAQPLS
-108 GTIASGSTFLVQEA
+108 GTIAAGRTFLVQEA
-122 KGEGGATALPVPD
+122 KGQGGTTPLPTPD
-135 ATGTLTISG
+135 AVGSLALSG
-144 TTGKIALVSDGT
+144 TTGKVALVSSSAAIT
-156 VISGPADAAVVDYV
+156 GPNDAGVVDYV
-170 AWGDAASPA
+170 AWGDSATPA

-184 PATTNATSISR
+184 SATENATSISR
-195 DASHTNTTVNSADFT
+195 NASHTNTAVNSADFAVGAPT
-210 AGDPS
+210 
-215 PQNSSLGT
+215 PQNSASGA
-223 EPTPAPTG
+223 EPTPGPTG
-231 TATPSPTPTTTATPT
+231 TASPTPQPTTTSTPT

-251 TGTPGAETITPIAAI
+251 TGTPGTETITSIAAI
-266 QGTGDTTPLN
+266 QGSADKTPLN

-300 QTPGAGGAIDL
+300 QTPGTGGTVDL
-311 GAHTVSDAVFV
+311 STHTASDAIFV
-322 YAKTPAVAGEVALGD
+322 YAKTSAVASEVALGD

-342 GRAGEFNGLTQ
+342 GTAGEFNGLTQ
-353 LSVESGAAR
+353 LTVDAGKAT
-362 KIDAAVAPKPVVLD
+362 KIADAAKPTPVVLT
-376 TWPTSTAQRETL
+376 TWPSAITQRESL
-388 ESMLVDVAGTF
+388 ESMLVSVSSTF

-418 PGVLRQ
+418 AGVLRQ
-424 PTDVARPGTDEAAA
+424 PTDVARPGSSEAEA

-445 RGVVL
+445 RGVIL

-458 AARADNGA
+458 AARANKGA
-466 GPLIN
+466 GALLN
-471 GDLTPAYVTL
+471 GDLTPAYVSL

-488 ATATLTGSFVLDY
+488 GTASLSGTFVLDY

-514 AGDGTTQGQASFTNP
+514 AGDGKTQGQASFTNP
-529 RTAAPAAVGS
+529 RTAAPASVGG

-545 FNVLNYFTSLGSS
+545 FNVLNYFTTLGSS
-558 NADCQPYTDRA
+558 DASCQPYTDRA
-569 GDGTNVRGGCDLRGA
+569 GVGTNVRGGCDLRGA
-584 WDAADLARQ
+584 WGAADLARQ
-593 QSKVVSAINT
+593 QSKIVSAINT
-603 LDAAVVGLME
+603 LDASVVGLME
-613 IENSAKTTPST
+613 IENSAKSTPST
-624 PDNAVSTLVD
+624 PDKAVSTLVA

-641 SAKWAYVPAS
+641 SEKWAYVPAS
-651 AQLPDAAEQDVIRNA
+651 AQLPDASQQDVIRNA
-666 IIYQPSRVNPVGD
+666 IIYQPARVAPVGD

-684 TLSGSGQAFDNAREP
+684 TQSGSGQAFDNAREP

-722 KGSSGATGA
+722 KGSSGASGS

-751 ALRDWVAS
+751 ALRDWVS
-759 LTSNGDAAILVGD
+759 SITTTGEAAVLVGD
-772 FNSYTHEDPLTV
+772 FNSYTQEDPLKV
-784 LYDAGYTDAESALEV
+784 LYDAGYTDAESALKV

-822 WKRVTGGDVWNI
+822 GKRVTGGDVWNI

-852 LFWQEGPYR
+852 LFWQDGPYR

-871 LSAGSVAPTKIDIL
+871 LSARKSAPTMIDIL

-893 IEAGTQ
+893 IEAGSQ

-910 VAAKKADN
+910 VAAKKAKN
-918 PNTVLVSAGD
+918 PNTILVSAGD

-942 APTIDALKAAGLEV
+942 SPTIDALKASGLEV
-956 SAVGNHEFDRGFADL
+956 SAVGNHEFDRGFDDL
-971 KNRVLPRFGGNTD
+971 KGRVLPRFGGNTD
-984 VTDVTPEQIAA
+984 VKNVTPEQIAA

-1007 KGTKTPV
+1007 KGTKTPA
-1014 LPEYTVKAVD
+1014 LPEYAVKTID

-1041 VDPAGIAD
+1041 VDPQGIKD

-1059 NRVAARIADGDLA
+1059 NRVADKISNGDLA

-1083 SVSNQCDAVSTD
+1083 SVSNQCDAVATD

-1105 ASAHIDAIVSA
+1105 ASSHIDAIVSA
-1116 HTHQTYACD
+1116 HTHQTYACN
-1125 VQVAST
+1125 VQVGSS
-1131 GKLRPVIQASEYGK
+1131 GKLRPVIQAAEYGK
-1145 ALGQLSLT
+1145 ALGQLSLQ
-1153 YDSEKHELVS
+1153 YDTDAHELVS
-1163 ATGSTQLLA
+1163 ATGSTQALA
-1172 GAYPADATVASMV
+1172 KAYPADAAVASMV
-1185 AGFSAEANTIGAQPV
+1185 AGFTAQAITIGSKPV
-1200 GTITADI
+1200 GAITADI
-1207 LRGGTKG
+1207 LRGGKGG

-1241 AGKKAQIA
+1241 AGTKAQIA

-1258 DLIRT
+1258 DLLRT
-1263 GDGTVTYKQ
+1263 GDGTVTFKE
-1272 LADVQP
+1272 LAAVQP

-1298 RQWQA
+1298 RQWQS

-1312 GVSTGFTY
+1312 GVSKGFTY
-1320 EYTEDAPPAGQ
+1320 EYTEDAPLAGQ

-1341 MSLDGTKITD
+1341 MSLDGKKISD

-1368 GFTPFAEGTDRT
+1368 GFTPFAQGTART

-1389 TLAYAKAINPIAPSP
+1389 TLAYAAAVKPMAPSP
-1404 IGRSVLVTG
+1404 VGRAVLVT
-1413 STPTPEPTSSASP
+1413 TTAPTPDPTSSASP
-1426 TGAPTASPSPSPTG
+1426 TGSPSPTG

-1450 STTSPSTGGS
+1450 STTLPSTGG
-1460 AVGVSTAGLSAD
+1460 AAAGVSSAGLSAD

-1482 VTLTGLGAF
+1482 VTLTGLGAR
-1491 EQVVATLNSEP
+1491 EQVVATLNSDP

-1508 PAADANGRV
+1508 PAADAAGRV
-1517 SFTVDV
+1517 TFTVTV
-1523 PTALSVGTHHLI
+1523 PSTLPLGTHHLI

-1561 AELPWGLAFGGAFLL
+1561 AELPWGLALGGAFLL
-1576 AAGLVLAMTRR
+1576 AAGLLLAMTRR
-1587 RRVTV
+1587 RRSLM

>member
-1 MSDTT
+1 M
-6 PDASRPTA
+6 RPTA
-14 DRRKRRAI
+14 ERRKRRSF
-22 VATITAGTLAL
+22 VAAITAGALAL
-33 SGVGLVVIPAQAAV
+33 TGAGLAALPARAAV
-47 STDAAVVINEVYG
+47 SADAAVLINEVYG
-60 GGGNNGATYTHDF
+60 GGGNSKATYTHDF
-73 VELVNVSSTPVALD
+73 VELVNVSSAPVSLD
-87 GWTLQYAAAGADKKF
+87 GWTLQYAAAGGDNKF
-102 TAQALS
+102 SAQPLS
-108 GTIASGSTFLVQEA
+108 GTIAAGRTFLVQEA
-122 KGEGGATALPVPD
+122 KGQGGTTPLPTPD
-135 ATGTLTISG
+135 AVGSLALSG
-144 TTGKIALVSDGT
+144 TTGKVALVSSSAAIT
-156 VISGPADAAVVDYV
+156 GPNDAGVVDYV
-170 AWGDAASPA
+170 AWGDSATPA

-184 PATTNATSISR
+184 SATENATSISR
-195 DASHTNTTVNSADFT
+195 NASHTNTAVNSADFAVGAPT
-210 AGDPS
+210 
-215 PQNSSLGT
+215 PQNSASGA
-223 EPTPAPTG
+223 EPTPGPTG
-231 TATPSPTPTTTATPT
+231 TASPTPQPTTTSTPT

-251 TGTPGAETITPIAAI
+251 TGTPGTETITSIAAI
-266 QGTGDTTPLN
+266 QGSADKTPLN

-300 QTPGAGGAIDL
+300 QTPGTGGTVDL
-311 GAHTVSDAVFV
+311 STHTASDAIFV
-322 YAKTPAVAGEVALGD
+322 YAKTSAVASEVALGD

-342 GRAGEFNGLTQ
+342 GTAGEFNGLTQ
-353 LSVESGAAR
+353 LTVDAGKAT
-362 KIDAAVAPKPVVLD
+362 KIADAAKPTPVVLT
-376 TWPTSTAQRETL
+376 TWPSAITQRESL
-388 ESMLVDVAGTF
+388 ESMLVSVSSTF

-418 PGVLRQ
+418 AGVLRQ
-424 PTDVARPGTDEAAA
+424 PTDVARPGSSEAEA

-445 RGVVL
+445 RGVIL

-458 AARADNGA
+458 AARANKGA
-466 GPLIN
+466 GALLN
-471 GDLTPAYVTL
+471 GDLTPAYVSL

-488 ATATLTGSFVLDY
+488 GTASLSGTFVLDY

-514 AGDGTTQGQASFTNP
+514 AGDGKTQGQASFTNP
-529 RTAAPAAVGS
+529 RTAAPASVGG

-545 FNVLNYFTSLGSS
+545 FNVLNYFTTLGSS
-558 NADCQPYTDRA
+558 DASCQPYTDRA
-569 GDGTNVRGGCDLRGA
+569 GVGTNVRGGCDLRGA
-584 WDAADLARQ
+584 WGAADLARQ
-593 QSKVVSAINT
+593 QSKIVSAINT
-603 LDAAVVGLME
+603 LDASVVGLME
-613 IENSAKTTPST
+613 IENSAKSTPST
-624 PDNAVSTLVD
+624 PDKAVSTLVA

-641 SAKWAYVPAS
+641 SEKWAYVPAS
-651 AQLPDAAEQDVIRNA
+651 AQLPDASQQDVIRNA
-666 IIYQPSRVNPVGD
+666 IIYQPARVAPVGD

-684 TLSGSGQAFDNAREP
+684 TQSGSGQAFDNAREP

-722 KGSSGATGA
+722 KGSSGASGS

-751 ALRDWVAS
+751 ALRDWVS
-759 LTSNGDAAILVGD
+759 SITTTGEAAILVGD
-772 FNSYTHEDPLTV
+772 FNSYTQEDPLKV
-784 LYDAGYTDAESALEV
+784 LYDAGYTDAESALKV

-814 HVLLNAAA
+814 HVLLNVAAG
-822 WKRVTGGDVWNI
+822 KRVTGGDVWNI

-852 LFWQEGPYR
+852 LFWQDGPYR

-871 LSAGSVAPTKIDIL
+871 LSARKSAPTMIDIL

-893 IEAGTQ
+893 IEAGSQ

-910 VAAKKADN
+910 VAAKKAKN
-918 PNTVLVSAGD
+918 PNTILVSAGD

-942 APTIDALKAAGLEV
+942 SPTIDALKASGLEV
-956 SAVGNHEFDRGFADL
+956 SAVGNHEFDRGFDDL
-971 KNRVLPRFGGNTD
+971 KGRVLPRFGGNTD
-984 VTDVTPEQIAA
+984 VKNVTPEQIAA

-1007 KGTKTPV
+1007 KGTKTPA
-1014 LPEYTVKAVD
+1014 LPEYAVKTID

-1041 VDPAGIAD
+1041 VDPQGIKD

-1059 NRVAARIADGDLA
+1059 NRVADKISNGDLA

-1083 SVSNQCDAVSTD
+1083 SVSNQCDAVATD

-1105 ASAHIDAIVSA
+1105 ASSHIDAIVSA
-1116 HTHQTYACD
+1116 HTHQTYACN
-1125 VQVAST
+1125 VQVGSS
-1131 GKLRPVIQASEYGK
+1131 GKLRPVIQAAEYGK
-1145 ALGQLSLT
+1145 ALGQLSLQ
-1153 YDSEKHELVS
+1153 YDTDAHELVS
-1163 ATGSTQLLA
+1163 ATGSTQALA
-1172 GAYPADATVASMV
+1172 KAYPADAAVASMV
-1185 AGFSAEANTIGAQPV
+1185 AGFTAQAITIGSKPV
-1200 GTITADI
+1200 GAITADI
-1207 LRGGTKG
+1207 LRGGKGG

-1241 AGKKAQIA
+1241 AGTKAQIA

-1258 DLIRT
+1258 DLLRT
-1263 GDGTVTYKQ
+1263 GDGTVTFKE
-1272 LADVQP
+1272 LAAVQP

-1298 RQWQA
+1298 RQWQS

-1312 GVSTGFTY
+1312 GVSKGFTY
-1320 EYTEDAPPAGQ
+1320 EYTEDAPLAGQ

-1341 MSLDGTKITD
+1341 MSLDGKKISD

-1368 GFTPFAEGTDRT
+1368 GFTPFAQGTART

-1389 TLAYAKAINPIAPSP
+1389 TLAYAAAVKPMAPSP
-1404 IGRSVLVTG
+1404 VGRAVLVT
-1413 STPTPEPTSSASP
+1413 TTAPTPDPTSSASP
-1426 TGAPTASPSPSPTG
+1426 TGSPSPTG

-1450 STTSPSTGGS
+1450 STTLPSTGG
-1460 AVGVSTAGLSAD
+1460 AAAGVSSAGLSAD

-1482 VTLTGLGAF
+1482 VTLTGLGAR
-1491 EQVVATLNSEP
+1491 EQVVATLNSDP

-1508 PAADANGRV
+1508 PAADAAGRV
-1517 SFTVDV
+1517 TFTVTV
-1523 PTALSVGTHHLI
+1523 PSTLPLGTHHLI

-1561 AELPWGLAFGGAFLL
+1561 AELPWGLALGGAFLL
-1576 AAGLVLAMTRR
+1576 AAGLLLAMTRR
-1587 RRVTV
+1587 RRSLM

>member
-1 MSDTT
+1 MSDPT
-6 PDASRPTA
+6 PDAMRPTA
-14 DRRKRRAI
+14 ERRKRRSF
-22 VATITAGTLAL
+22 VAAITAGALAL
-33 SGVGLVVIPAQAAV
+33 TGAGLAALPARAAV
-47 STDAAVVINEVYG
+47 SADAAVLINEVYG
-60 GGGNNGATYTHDF
+60 GGGNSKATYTHDF
-73 VELVNVSSTPVALD
+73 VELVNVSSAPVSLD
-87 GWTLQYAAAGADKKF
+87 GWTLQYAAAGGDNKF
-102 TAQALS
+102 SAQPLS
-108 GTIASGSTFLVQEA
+108 GTIAAGRTFLVQEA
-122 KGEGGATALPVPD
+122 KGQGGTTPLPTPD
-135 ATGTLTISG
+135 AVGSLALSG
-144 TTGKIALVSDGT
+144 TTGKVALVSSSAAIT
-156 VISGPADAAVVDYV
+156 GPNDAGVVDYV
-170 AWGDAASPA
+170 AWGDSATPA

-184 PATTNATSISR
+184 SATENATSISR
-195 DASHTNTTVNSADFT
+195 NASHTNTAVNSADFAVGAPT
-210 AGDPS
+210 
-215 PQNSSLGT
+215 PQNSASGA
-223 EPTPAPTG
+223 EPTPGPTG
-231 TATPSPTPTTTATPT
+231 TASPTPQPTTTSTPT

-251 TGTPGAETITPIAAI
+251 TGTPGTETITSIAAI
-266 QGTGDTTPLN
+266 QGSADKTPLN

-300 QTPGAGGAIDL
+300 QTPGTGGTVDL
-311 GAHTVSDAVFV
+311 STHTASDAIFV
-322 YAKTPAVAGEVALGD
+322 YAKTSAVASEVALGD

-342 GRAGEFNGLTQ
+342 GTAGEFNGLTQ
-353 LSVESGAAR
+353 LTVDAGKAT
-362 KIDAAVAPKPVVLD
+362 KIADAAKPTPVVLT
-376 TWPTSTAQRETL
+376 TWPSAITQRESL
-388 ESMLVDVAGTF
+388 ESMLVSVSSTF

-418 PGVLRQ
+418 AGVLRQ
-424 PTDVARPGTDEAAA
+424 PTDVARPGSSEAEA

-445 RGVVL
+445 RGVIL

-458 AARADNGA
+458 AARANKGA
-466 GPLIN
+466 GALLN
-471 GDLTPAYVTL
+471 GDLTPAYVSL

-488 ATATLTGSFVLDY
+488 GTASLSGTFVLDY

-514 AGDGTTQGQASFTNP
+514 AGDGKTQGQASFTNP
-529 RTAAPAAVGS
+529 RTAAPASVGG

-545 FNVLNYFTSLGSS
+545 FNVLNYFTTLGSS
-558 NADCQPYTDRA
+558 DASCQPYTDRA
-569 GDGTNVRGGCDLRGA
+569 GVGTNVRGGCDLRGA
-584 WDAADLARQ
+584 WGAADLARQ
-593 QSKVVSAINT
+593 QSKIVSAINT
-603 LDAAVVGLME
+603 LDASVVGLME
-613 IENSAKTTPST
+613 IENSAKSTPST
-624 PDNAVSTLVD
+624 PDKAVSTLVA

-641 SAKWAYVPAS
+641 SEKWAYVPAS
-651 AQLPDAAEQDVIRNA
+651 AQLPDASQQDVIRNA
-666 IIYQPSRVNPVGD
+666 IIYQPARVAPVGD

-684 TLSGSGQAFDNAREP
+684 TQSGSGQAFDNAREP

-722 KGSSGATGA
+722 KGSSGASGS

-751 ALRDWVAS
+751 ALRDWVS
-759 LTSNGDAAILVGD
+759 SITTTGEAAVLVGD
-772 FNSYTHEDPLTV
+772 FNSYTQEDPLKV
-784 LYDAGYTDAESALEV
+784 LYDAGYTDAESALKV

-822 WKRVTGGDVWNI
+822 GKRVTGGDVWNI

-852 LFWQEGPYR
+852 LFWQDGPYR

-871 LSAGSVAPTKIDIL
+871 LSARKSAPTMIDIL

-893 IEAGTQ
+893 IEAGSQ

-910 VAAKKADN
+910 VAAKKAKN
-918 PNTVLVSAGD
+918 PNTILVSAGD

-942 APTIDALKAAGLEV
+942 SPTIDALKASGLEV
-956 SAVGNHEFDRGFADL
+956 SAVGNHEFDRGFDDL
-971 KNRVLPRFGGNTD
+971 KGRVLPRFGGNTD
-984 VTDVTPEQIAA
+984 VKNVTPEQIAA

-1007 KGTKTPV
+1007 KGTKTPA
-1014 LPEYTVKAVD
+1014 LPEYAVKTID

-1041 VDPAGIAD
+1041 VDPQGIKD

-1059 NRVAARIADGDLA
+1059 NRVADKISNGDLA

-1083 SVSNQCDAVSTD
+1083 SVSNQCDAVATD

-1105 ASAHIDAIVSA
+1105 ASSHIDAIVSA
-1116 HTHQTYACD
+1116 HTHQTYACN
-1125 VQVAST
+1125 VQVGSS
-1131 GKLRPVIQASEYGK
+1131 GKLRPVIQAAEYGK
-1145 ALGQLSLT
+1145 ALGQLSLQ
-1153 YDSEKHELVS
+1153 YDTDAHELVS
-1163 ATGSTQLLA
+1163 ATGSTQALA
-1172 GAYPADATVASMV
+1172 KAYPADAAVASMV
-1185 AGFSAEANTIGAQPV
+1185 AGFTAQAITIGSKPV
-1200 GTITADI
+1200 GAITADI
-1207 LRGGTKG
+1207 LRGGKGG

-1241 AGKKAQIA
+1241 AGTKAQIA

-1258 DLIRT
+1258 DLLRT
-1263 GDGTVTYKQ
+1263 GDGTVTFKE
-1272 LADVQP
+1272 LAAVQP

-1298 RQWQA
+1298 RQWQS

-1312 GVSTGFTY
+1312 GVSKGFTY
-1320 EYTEDAPPAGQ
+1320 EYTEDAPLAGQ

-1341 MSLDGTKITD
+1341 MSLDGKKISD

-1368 GFTPFAEGTDRT
+1368 GFTPFAQGTART

-1389 TLAYAKAINPIAPSP
+1389 TLAYAAAVKPMAPSP
-1404 IGRSVLVTG
+1404 VGRAVLVT
-1413 STPTPEPTSSASP
+1413 TTAPTPDPTSSASP
-1426 TGAPTASPSPSPTG
+1426 TGSPSPTG

-1450 STTSPSTGGS
+1450 STTLPSTGG
-1460 AVGVSTAGLSAD
+1460 AAAGVSSAGLSAD

-1482 VTLTGLGAF
+1482 VTLTGLGAR
-1491 EQVVATLNSEP
+1491 EQVVATLNSDP

-1508 PAADANGRV
+1508 PAADAAGRV
-1517 SFTVDV
+1517 TFTVTV
-1523 PTALSVGTHHLI
+1523 PSTLPLGTHHLI

-1561 AELPWGLAFGGAFLL
+1561 AELPWGLALGGAFLL
-1576 AAGLVLAMTRR
+1576 AAGLLLAMTRR
-1587 RRVTV
+1587 RRSLM

>member
-1 MSDTT
+1 MSDPTR
-6 PDASRPTA
+6 DATRPTA
-14 DRRKRRAI
+14 ERRNRRAI
-22 VATITAGTLAL
+22 VATITAGALAL
-33 SGVGLVVIPAQAAV
+33 SGAGFATIPAQAAV
-47 STDAAVVINEVYG
+47 SPNAAVLINEVYG
-60 GGGNNGATYTHDF
+60 GGGNSGATYTHDF
-73 VELVNVSSTPVALD
+73 VELVNVSSAPVSLD
-87 GWTLQYAAAGADKKF
+87 GWTLQYAAAGGDKKF
-102 TAQALS
+102 SAQPLS
-108 GTIASGSTFLVQEA
+108 GTIAAGRTFLVQEA
-122 KGEGGATALPVPD
+122 KGQGGTTPLPTPD
-135 ATGTLTISG
+135 AVGSLALSG
-144 TTGKIALVSDGT
+144 TTGKVALVSNET
-156 VISGPADAAVVDYV
+156 IVTGPSDADVVDYV
-170 AWGDAASPA
+170 AWGSSATPA

-184 PATTNATSISR
+184 PGTENPTSISR
-195 DASHTNTTVNSADFT
+195 DASHTNTAVNSADFAVGAPT
-210 AGDPS
+210 
-215 PQNSSLGT
+215 PQNSGAGT

-231 TATPSPTPTTTATPT
+231 TASPSPEPTTTSTPT

-251 TGTPGAETITPIAAI
+251 TGTPGTETITPIAAI
-266 QGTGDTTPLN
+266 QGSGDSTPLN

-283 GVVTAHYATG
+283 GVVTAQYATG

-300 QTPGAGGAIDL
+300 QTPGTGGAIDL
-311 GAHTVSDAVFV
+311 SAHTASDAIFV
-322 YAKTPAVAGEVALGD
+322 YAKTPAVANEVALGD

-342 GRAGEFNGLTQ
+342 GKASEFNGLTQ
-353 LSVESGAAR
+353 LAVDTGAAR
-362 KIDAAVAPKPVVLD
+362 KIDAAAAPKPVVLT
-376 TWPTSTAQRETL
+376 TWPASIAQRESL
-388 ESMLVDVAGTF
+388 ESMLVSVTGTF

-418 PGVLRQ
+418 SGVLRQ
-424 PTDVARPGTDEAAA
+424 PTDVARPGSAEAAA
-438 VAADNLA
+438 AAADNLA

-458 AARADNGA
+458 AARANNGTGA
-466 GPLIN
+466 LLN
-471 GDLTPAYVTL
+471 GDLTPAYVSL

-488 ATATLTGSFVLDY
+488 ATASLSGSFVLDY

-507 LNPVSFL
+507 LNPVTFL
-514 AGDGTTQGQASFTNP
+514 AGDGKTQGQASFTNP
-529 RTAAPAAVGS
+529 RTAAPAPVGG

-545 FNVLNYFTSLGSS
+545 FNVLNYFTTLGSS
-558 NADCQPYTDRA
+558 DAACQPYTDRA
-569 GDGTNVRGGCDLRGA
+569 GVGTNVRGGCDLRGA
-584 WDAADLARQ
+584 WGAADLARQ
-593 QSKVVSAINT
+593 QSKIVSAINT
-603 LDAAVVGLME
+603 LDASVVGLME
-613 IENSAKTTPST
+613 IENSAKSTPST
-624 PDNAVSTLVD
+624 PDKAVATLVG
-634 ALNAAAG
+634 ALNASAG
-641 SAKWAYVPAS
+641 SEKWAYVPAS
-651 AQLPDAAEQDVIRNA
+651 AQLPDASEQDVIRNA
-666 IIYQPSRVNPVGD
+666 IIYQPARVAPVGE

-684 TLSGSGQAFDNAREP
+684 TQSGSGQAFDNAREP

-722 KGSSGATGA
+722 KGSSGASGA

-740 AWNPARVAQAT
+740 AWNPARVAQAS
-751 ALRDWVAS
+751 ALRDWVSS
-759 LTSNGDAAILVGD
+759 LTANGEAAVLVGD
-772 FNSYTHEDPLTV
+772 FNSYTQEDPLKV
-784 LYDAGYTDAESALEV
+784 LYDAGYTDAESALKV

-852 LFWQEGPYR
+852 LFWQDGPYR

-871 LSAGSVAPTKIDIL
+871 LSARKSAPTTIDIL

-893 IEAGTQ
+893 IEAGSQ

-910 VAAKKADN
+910 VAAKKAQN
-918 PNTVLVSAGD
+918 PNTLLVSAGD

-942 APTIDALKAAGLEV
+942 TPTIDALRASGLEV

-984 VTDVTPEQIAA
+984 PSNVTPEQIAA

-1007 KGTKTPV
+1007 KGTKTPA
-1014 LPEYTVKAVD
+1014 LPEYTVKTLD

-1041 VDPAGIAD
+1041 VDPQGIKD

-1059 NRVAARIADGDLA
+1059 NRVADKIAAGDLA

-1083 SVSNQCDAVSTD
+1083 SVSNQCDAVATD

-1116 HTHQTYACD
+1116 HTHQTYACN
-1125 VQVAST
+1125 VQVGSS

-1153 YDSEKHELVS
+1153 YDTDAHELVS
-1163 ATGSTQLLA
+1163 ATGSTQTLA
-1172 GAYPADATVASMV
+1172 KAYPADAAVASMV
-1185 AGFSAEANTIGAQPV
+1185 AGFTAQANTIGAQPV
-1200 GTITADI
+1200 GAITANI
-1207 LRGGTKG
+1207 LRGGTSG

-1241 AGKKAQIA
+1241 AGTKAQIA

-1258 DLIRT
+1258 DLRYT

-1312 GVSTGFTY
+1312 GVSKGFTY

-1341 MSLDGTKITD
+1341 MSLDGKKITD

-1368 GFTPFAEGTDRT
+1368 GFTPFAQGTNRT

-1389 TLAYAKAINPIAPSP
+1389 TLAYAKAIKPIAPSSV
-1404 IGRSVLVTG
+1404 GRAVLVSDT
-1413 STPTPEPTSSASP
+1413 T
-1426 TGAPTASPSPSPTG
+1426 PSPTPT
-1440 APTGAPSPSP
+1440 ATPTATPSASPTGAPSPSP
-1450 STTSPSTGGS
+1450 TSTLPATGGVT
-1460 AVGVSTAGLSAD
+1460 VGASSTGLSAD
-1472 GRIERGASFT
+1472 GRIERGSSFT

-1491 EQVVATLNSEP
+1491 EQVVATLNSDP

-1517 SFTVDV
+1517 TFTVNV
-1523 PTALSVGTHHLI
+1523 PQSLPLGTHHLI

-1561 AELPWGLAFGGAFLL
+1561 AELPWGLAFGGALL
-1576 AAGLVLAMTRR
+1576 LVAGLLLAMTRR
-1587 RRVTV
+1587 RRVTI